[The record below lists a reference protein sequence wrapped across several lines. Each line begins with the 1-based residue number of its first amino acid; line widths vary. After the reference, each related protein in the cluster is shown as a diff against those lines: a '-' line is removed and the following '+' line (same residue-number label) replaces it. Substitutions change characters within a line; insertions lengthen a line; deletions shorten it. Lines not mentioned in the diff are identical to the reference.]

1 MSMNVSS
8 YSIKNPLVAILLF
21 VLLTIGGIFGF
32 KQMKV
37 QQFPDIDFPAVV
49 VTVTLP
55 GAAPAQLESDI
66 AKKIEN
72 KLTSIDGVKHIR
84 SSIQTGAATIV
95 TEFVLEKDIQE
106 AVDDVRSA
114 VGEVRGDLPAAA
126 NDPIITKVSTSGFP
140 IVTYSVS
147 ADNMSIED
155 LSWFVDDTITKR
167 LSDIPGV
174 GSVSRIGGLQ
184 REITVAADPIA
195 LSGLQFSIAQLSNQ
209 IAGIQQD
216 SSGGEAEVGKTTQT
230 IRVMGAVERAGELNT
245 LQIAV
250 PTGGTQALGRMATVT
265 DGAADQSSIAK
276 LDDQTVVA
284 FNIVRSRGASE
295 VEVMA
300 RVDAELA
307 KLQADV
313 STIEIEKVSDL
324 VTPISEDYKASLTML
339 IEGGILAVIVVFLF
353 LRNIRATIVAAV
365 ALPLSVIPT
374 FLGMYLFDFSLN
386 IISLLA
392 LSLVVGVL
400 VDDAI
405 VEVENI
411 MRHLRMGKTPYQ
423 AAMEAADE
431 IGLAVVATTFTLI
444 AVFLPT
450 AFMGGVVGQFFR
462 QFGWTAAIAIFASL
476 MVARLITPMMAAYML
491 RPEKQQVETQ
501 GATMTWY
508 LKVVTWTLHHR
519 SLTMGATLVLF
530 VASLALV
537 KLLPTAFIPDDD
549 FDQTRVSIEMT
560 PDVELADTERIAAL
574 ASARILQLPEVTNI
588 FTSVGEAQA
597 TMDSSTSGGGKNK
610 NIASLDIVLV
620 PRADREIKKQVEQK
634 ISAILAE
641 VPSARFS
648 VGLSSGGESGY
659 NFSLTSTNPQLLE
672 QTVQQIMSEVR
683 ALPIAGDVTSDRS
696 LPRQELT
703 VIPDR
708 LAMAD
713 FGVTTQDIATTLRIA
728 TVGDYEQRLSKL
740 NLDTRQIPIVV
751 RLPDIAKQNI
761 NQLEGLYVPSSR
773 PDGQGVRVGDVAALE
788 FGVGPAQITRLDRER
803 AISVTIQPG
812 SGELGELVTAVKSTP
827 TMQNLPPSMTII
839 EQGQAE
845 NMAELFNGFVIA
857 MSVGI
862 ICIFGVLI
870 LLFGKI
876 LQPFTILMALPLS
889 IGGAFV
895 GLVITNS
902 SLSMPSMIGFIML
915 MGIATKNSIL
925 LVDYAL
931 IAQRLGLPR
940 FEAIIDSC
948 RKRARPIIM
957 TTIAMG
963 AGMLPL
969 VFGWG
974 DADPTFRRPMAA
986 AVLGGLVTSTLLS
999 LVVIPVV
1006 YTLMDDVSGWFT
1018 KWLTPQGKD
1027 EPESTN
1033 DTINDT
1039 MTDEPL

>member
-1 MSMNVSS
+1 MSLNVSA
-8 YSIKNPLVAILLF
+8 YSIRNPLVAILLF
-21 VLLTIGGIFGF
+21 VLLTLGGIYGF
-32 KQMKV
+32 MQMKV
-37 QQFPDIDFPAVV
+37 QQFPDIDLPAVV

-55 GAAPAQLESDI
+55 GAAPSQLENDI
-66 AKKIEN
+66 AKKVEN
-72 KLTSIDGVKHIR
+72 KLTSIEGVKHIR
-84 SSIQTGAATIV
+84 TTLQTGVATIA

-140 IVTYSVS
+140 VVTYSVAS
-147 ADNMSIED
+147 ENMNVED

-174 GSVSRIGGLQ
+174 STVSRIGGLE
-184 REITVAADPIA
+184 REITVAADPIT
-195 LSGLQFSIAQLSNQ
+195 LSGLKLSITQLSNQ
-209 IAGIQQD
+209 ITGIQQD

-230 IRVMGAVERAGELNT
+230 IRVLGAVERASDLNN
-245 LQIAV
+245 LQVAV
-250 PTGGTQALGRMATVT
+250 PTGGTQALGRMAQIT
-265 DGAADQSSIAK
+265 DGAADPSSIAK
-276 LDDQTVVA
+276 LDGETVVA
-284 FNIVRSRGASE
+284 FNITRSRGASE
-295 VEVMA
+295 VEVMEL
-300 RVDAELA
+300 VDAELA
-307 KLQADV
+307 KLSAD
-313 STIEIEKVSDL
+313 IGNIDIEKVYDRA
-324 VTPISEDYKASLTML
+324 TPIAEDYQASLRML
-339 IEGGILAVIVVFLF
+339 IEGGLLAVVVVFLF
-353 LRNIRATIVAAV
+353 LRNIRATFVAAV

-374 FLGMYLFDFSLN
+374 FLGMYLFGFSLN

-392 LSLVVGVL
+392 LSLVIGVL

-411 MRHLRMGKTPYQ
+411 IRHLRMGKTPYE

-450 AFMGGVVGQFFR
+450 AFMGGIVGQFFR
-462 QFGWTAAIAIFASL
+462 QFGWTAALSIFASL
-476 MVARLITPMMAAYML
+476 MVARLITPMMAAYIL
-491 RPEKQQVETQ
+491 RPEKKHVEKQ
-501 GATMTWY
+501 SALMDWY
-508 LKVVTWTLHHR
+508 LKVVSWTLHHR
-519 SLTMGATLVLF
+519 WITMGATLILF

-537 KLLPTAFIPDDD
+537 KLLPTSFIPDNDI
-549 FDQTRVSIEMT
+549 DQTRVEIELT
-560 PDVELADTERIAAL
+560 PDVALEDTERVAAM
-574 ASARILQLPEVTNI
+574 ASERILAMPEVTNI

-597 TMDSSTSGGGKNK
+597 AMEASSGGKAE
-610 NIASLDIVLV
+610 NIAGLDIVLA
-620 PRADREIKKQVEQK
+620 PRAERGSKQEIERQ
-634 ISAILAE
+634 ISSMLAE
-641 VPSARFS
+641 VPGARFS
-648 VGLSSGGESGY
+648 VGLSSGGETGY
-659 NFSLTSTNPQLLE
+659 NFSLTSTDPRLLE
-672 QTVQQIMSEVR
+672 QTAQQMMAEIR
-683 ALPIAGDVTSDRS
+683 ALPSAGAVTSDRS

-703 VIPDR
+703 VTPNR

-713 FGVTTQDIATTLRIA
+713 KGVTTQDIATTLRVA

-751 RLPDIAKQNI
+751 RLPDIAKQNVS
-761 NQLEGLYVPSSR
+761 QLEGLYVPSAL
-773 PDGQGVRVGDVAALE
+773 PAGQGVRVGEVASLD
-788 FGVGPAQITRLDRER
+788 FGTGPAQISRLDRER
-803 AISVTIQPG
+803 AISITVQPAN
-812 SGELGELVTAVKSTP
+812 GELGDLVQAVKSI
-827 TMQNLPPSMTII
+827 PSMQQMPASITII
-839 EQGQAE
+839 DQGQAE
-845 NMAELFNGFVIA
+845 NMAELFSGFVIA
-857 MSVGI
+857 MSVGVV
-862 ICIFGVLI
+862 CILGVLI
-870 LLFGKI
+870 LLFGRI

-931 IAQRLGLPR
+931 IAQRRGLAR
-940 FEAIIDSC
+940 FDAIIDSC

-1006 YTLMDDVSGWFT
+1006 YTLMDDLSGWFG
-1018 KWLTPQGKD
+1018 KWLIPHGKD
-1027 EPESTN
+1027 KESTV
-1033 DTINDT
+1033 I
-1039 MTDEPL
+1039 EK

>member
-1 MSMNVSS
+1 MSLNVSA
-8 YSIKNPLVAILLF
+8 YSIRNPLVAILLF
-21 VLLTIGGIFGF
+21 VLLTLGGIYGF
-32 KQMKV
+32 MQMKV
-37 QQFPDIDFPAVV
+37 QQFPDIDLPAVV

-55 GAAPAQLESDI
+55 GAAPSQLENDI

-72 KLTSIDGVKHIR
+72 KLTSIEGVKHIR
-84 SSIQTGAATIV
+84 TTLQTGAATMV

-126 NDPIITKVSTSGFP
+126 NDPIITKVSTAGFP
-140 IVTYSVS
+140 VVTYSVAS
-147 ADNMSIED
+147 DNMNVED
-155 LSWFVDDTITKR
+155 LSWFVDDTVTKR

-174 GSVSRIGGLQ
+174 STVSRIGGLQ

-195 LSGLQFSIAQLSNQ
+195 LSGLKYPIAQLSEQ
-209 IAGIQQD
+209 ITGIQQD

-230 IRVMGAVERAGELNT
+230 IRVLGAVERASDLNN
-245 LQIAV
+245 LQVAV
-250 PTGGTQALGRMATVT
+250 PTGGTQALGRMAQIT
-265 DGAADQSSIAK
+265 DGAAAPSSIAK
-276 LDDQTVVA
+276 LDGQTVVA
-284 FNIVRSRGASE
+284 FNITRSRGASE
-295 VEVMA
+295 VEVMEL
-300 RVDAELA
+300 VDAELA
-307 KLQADV
+307 KLSADV
-313 STIEIEKVSDL
+313 GNIDIEKVYDRA
-324 VTPISEDYKASLTML
+324 TPIAEDYQASLRML
-339 IEGGILAVIVVFLF
+339 IEGGLLAVVVVFLF
-353 LRNIRATIVAAV
+353 LRNIRATFVAAV

-374 FLGMYLFDFSLN
+374 FLGMYLFGFSLN

-392 LSLVVGVL
+392 LSLVIGVL

-411 MRHLRMGKTPYQ
+411 IRHLRMGKTPYE

-450 AFMGGVVGQFFR
+450 AFMGGIVGQFFR
-462 QFGWTAAIAIFASL
+462 QFGWTAALSIFASL
-476 MVARLITPMMAAYML
+476 MVARLITPMMAAYIL
-491 RPEKQQVETQ
+491 RPEKKHVEKQ
-501 GATMTWY
+501 SALMDWY
-508 LKVVTWTLHHR
+508 LKVVSWTLHHR
-519 SLTMGATLVLF
+519 WITMGATLILF

-537 KLLPTAFIPDDD
+537 KLLPTSFIPDNDI
-549 FDQTRVSIEMT
+549 DQTRVEIELT
-560 PDVELADTERIAAL
+560 PDVALEDTERVAAM
-574 ASARILQLPEVTNI
+574 ASERILAMPEVSHI

-597 TMDSSTSGGGKNK
+597 AMEASSGGKAE
-610 NIASLDIVLV
+610 NIAGLDIVLA
-620 PRADREIKKQVEQK
+620 PRAERASKQEIERQ
-634 ISAILAE
+634 ISSMLSE
-641 VPSARFS
+641 VPGARFT
-648 VGLSSGGESGY
+648 VGLSSGGETGY
-659 NFSLTSTNPQLLE
+659 NFSLTSTDPQLLE
-672 QTVQQIMSEVR
+672 QTAQQIMTEIR
-683 ALPIAGDVTSDRS
+683 ALPSAGAVTSDRS

-703 VIPDR
+703 VTPDR

-713 FGVTTQDIATTLRIA
+713 KGVTTQDIATTLRVA
-728 TVGDYEQRLSKL
+728 TVGDYEQRLSKF

-751 RLPDIAKQNI
+751 RLPDVAKQNVS
-761 NQLEGLYVPSSR
+761 QLEGLYVPSAL
-773 PDGQGVRVGDVAALE
+773 PPGQGVRVGEVASLN
-788 FGVGPAQITRLDRER
+788 FGTGPAQISRLDRER
-803 AISVTIQPG
+803 AISITVQPAN
-812 SGELGELVTAVKSTP
+812 GELGDLVQAVKAI
-827 TMQNLPPSMTII
+827 PSMQQLPASITII
-839 EQGQAE
+839 DQGQAE
-845 NMAELFNGFVIA
+845 NMAELFSGFVIA
-857 MSVGI
+857 MSVGVV
-862 ICIFGVLI
+862 CILGVLI
-870 LLFGKI
+870 LLFGRI

-931 IAQRLGLPR
+931 IAQRRGLAR
-940 FEAIIDSC
+940 FDAIIDSC

-986 AVLGGLVTSTLLS
+986 AVLGGLATSTLLS

-1006 YTLMDDVSGWFT
+1006 YTLMDDLSGWFG
-1018 KWLTPQGKD
+1018 KWLIPHGK
-1027 EPESTN
+1027 EKESVV
-1033 DTINDT
+1033 I
-1039 MTDEPL
+1039 EK

>member
-1 MSMNVSS
+1 MSLNVSA
-8 YSIKNPLVAILLF
+8 YSIRNPLVAILLF
-21 VLLTIGGIFGF
+21 VLLTLGGIYGF
-32 KQMKV
+32 MQMKV
-37 QQFPDIDFPAVV
+37 QQFPDIDLPAVV

-55 GAAPAQLESDI
+55 GAAPSQLENDI

-72 KLTSIDGVKHIR
+72 KLTSIEGVKHIR
-84 SSIQTGAATIV
+84 TSLQTGVATIA

-140 IVTYSVS
+140 VVTYSVAS
-147 ADNMSIED
+147 ENMNVED
-155 LSWFVDDTITKR
+155 LSWFVDDTVTKR

-174 GSVSRIGGLQ
+174 STVSRIGGLQ

-195 LSGLQFSIAQLSNQ
+195 LSGLKYPIAQLSNQ
-209 IAGIQQD
+209 ITGIQQD

-230 IRVMGAVERAGELNT
+230 IRVLGAVERASDLNN
-245 LQIAV
+245 LQVAV
-250 PTGGTQALGRMATVT
+250 PTGGTQALGRMAQIT
-265 DGAADQSSIAK
+265 DGAADPSSIAK
-276 LDDQTVVA
+276 LDGETVVA
-284 FNIVRSRGASE
+284 FNITRSRGASE
-295 VEVMA
+295 VEVMEL
-300 RVDAELA
+300 VDAELA
-307 KLQADV
+307 KLSADV
-313 STIEIEKVSDL
+313 GNIDIEKVYDRA
-324 VTPISEDYKASLTML
+324 TPIAEDYQASLRML
-339 IEGGILAVIVVFLF
+339 IEGGLLAVVVVFLF
-353 LRNIRATIVAAV
+353 LRNIRATFVAAV

-374 FLGMYLFDFSLN
+374 FLGMYLFGFSLN

-392 LSLVVGVL
+392 LSLVIGVL

-411 MRHLRMGKTPYQ
+411 IRHLRMGKTPYE

-450 AFMGGVVGQFFR
+450 AFMGGIVGQFFR
-462 QFGWTAAIAIFASL
+462 QFGWTAALSIFASL
-476 MVARLITPMMAAYML
+476 MVARLITPMMAAYIL
-491 RPEKQQVETQ
+491 RPEKKHIEKQS
-501 GATMTWY
+501 ALMDWY
-508 LKVVTWTLHHR
+508 LKVVSWTLHHR
-519 SLTMGATLVLF
+519 WITMGATLILF

-537 KLLPTAFIPDDD
+537 KLLPTSFIPDNDI
-549 FDQTRVSIEMT
+549 DQTRVEIELT
-560 PDVELADTERIAAL
+560 PDVALEDTERVAAL
-574 ASARILQLPEVTNI
+574 ASERILAMPEVTHI

-597 TMDSSTSGGGKNK
+597 AMEAGSGGKAE
-610 NIASLDIVLV
+610 NIAGLDVVLA
-620 PRADREIKKQVEQK
+620 PRVERASKQEIERQ
-634 ISAILAE
+634 ISSMLSE
-641 VPSARFS
+641 VPGARFT
-648 VGLSSGGESGY
+648 VGLSSGGETGY
-659 NFSLTSTNPQLLE
+659 NFSLTSTDPRLLE
-672 QTVQQIMSEVR
+672 QTAQQMMSEIR
-683 ALPIAGDVTSDRS
+683 ALPSAGAVTSDRS

-703 VIPDR
+703 VTPNR

-713 FGVTTQDIATTLRIA
+713 KGVTTQDIATTLRVA

-740 NLDTRQIPIVV
+740 NLDTRQVPIVV
-751 RLPDIAKQNI
+751 RLPDIAKQNVS
-761 NQLEGLYVPSSR
+761 QLEGLYVPSAL
-773 PDGQGVRVGDVAALE
+773 PAGQGVRVGEVASLD
-788 FGVGPAQITRLDRER
+788 FGTGPAQISRLDRER
-803 AISVTIQPG
+803 AISITVQPAN
-812 SGELGELVTAVKSTP
+812 GELGDLVQAVKSI
-827 TMQNLPPSMTII
+827 PSMQQLPASITII
-839 EQGQAE
+839 DQGQAE
-845 NMAELFNGFVIA
+845 NMAELFSGFVIA
-857 MSVGI
+857 MSVGVV
-862 ICIFGVLI
+862 CILGVLI
-870 LLFGKI
+870 LLFGRI

-931 IAQRLGLPR
+931 IAQRRGLAR
-940 FEAIIDSC
+940 FDAIIDSC

-1006 YTLMDDVSGWFT
+1006 YTLMDDLSGWFG
-1018 KWLTPQGKD
+1018 KWLIPHGKD
-1027 EPESTN
+1027 KESVV
-1033 DTINDT
+1033 I
-1039 MTDEPL
+1039 EK

>member
-1 MSMNVSS
+1 MSLNVSA
-8 YSIKNPLVAILLF
+8 YSIRNPLVAILLF
-21 VLLTIGGIFGF
+21 VLLTLGGIYGF
-32 KQMKV
+32 MQMKV
-37 QQFPDIDFPAVV
+37 QQFPDIDLPAVV

-55 GAAPAQLESDI
+55 GAAPSQLENDI

-72 KLTSIDGVKHIR
+72 KLTSIEGVKHIR
-84 SSIQTGAATIV
+84 TTLQTGAATMV

-126 NDPIITKVSTSGFP
+126 NDPIITKVSTAGFP
-140 IVTYSVS
+140 VVTYSVAS
-147 ADNMSIED
+147 DNMNVED
-155 LSWFVDDTITKR
+155 LSWFVDDTVTKR

-174 GSVSRIGGLQ
+174 STVSRIGGLQ

-195 LSGLQFSIAQLSNQ
+195 LSGLKYPIAQLSEQ
-209 IAGIQQD
+209 ITGIQQD

-230 IRVMGAVERAGELNT
+230 IRVLGAVERASDLNN
-245 LQIAV
+245 LQVAV
-250 PTGGTQALGRMATVT
+250 PTGGTQALGRMAQIT
-265 DGAADQSSIAK
+265 DGAADPSSIAK
-276 LDDQTVVA
+276 LDGQTVVA
-284 FNIVRSRGASE
+284 FNITRSRGASE
-295 VEVMA
+295 VEVMEL
-300 RVDAELA
+300 VDAELA
-307 KLQADV
+307 KLSADV
-313 STIEIEKVSDL
+313 GNIDIEKVYDRA
-324 VTPISEDYKASLTML
+324 TPIAEDYQASLRML
-339 IEGGILAVIVVFLF
+339 IEGGLLAVVVVFLF
-353 LRNIRATIVAAV
+353 LRNIRATFVAAV

-374 FLGMYLFDFSLN
+374 FLGMYLFGFSLN

-392 LSLVVGVL
+392 LSLVIGVL

-411 MRHLRMGKTPYQ
+411 IRHLRMGKTPYE

-450 AFMGGVVGQFFR
+450 AFMGGIVGQFFR
-462 QFGWTAAIAIFASL
+462 QFGWTAALSIFASL
-476 MVARLITPMMAAYML
+476 MVARLITPMMAAYIL
-491 RPEKQQVETQ
+491 KPEKKHVEKQ
-501 GATMTWY
+501 SALMDWY
-508 LKVVTWTLHHR
+508 LKVVSWTLDHR
-519 SLTMGATLVLF
+519 WITMGATLVLF

-537 KLLPTAFIPDDD
+537 KLLPTSFIPDNDI
-549 FDQTRVSIEMT
+549 DQTRVAIELT
-560 PDVELADTERIAAL
+560 PDVALEDTERVAAL
-574 ASARILQLPEVTNI
+574 ASERILAMPEVTNI

-597 TMDSSTSGGGKNK
+597 TMDSNSSGGKAE
-610 NIASLDIVLV
+610 NIAGLDIVLA
-620 PRADREIKKQVEQK
+620 PRAERASKQEIERKM
-634 ISAILAE
+634 STILAE
-641 VPSARFS
+641 VPGARFT
-648 VGLSSGGESGY
+648 VGLSSGGETGY
-659 NFSLTSTNPQLLE
+659 NFSLTSTDPQLLE
-672 QTVQQIMSEVR
+672 QTVQQMMSEIR
-683 ALPIAGDVTSDRS
+683 ELPSAGAVTSDRS

-703 VIPDR
+703 VTPNR

-713 FGVTTQDIATTLRIA
+713 KGVTTQDIATTLRVA

-751 RLPDIAKQNI
+751 RLPDIAKQNVS
-761 NQLEGLYVPSSR
+761 QLEGLYVPSAL
-773 PDGQGVRVGDVAALE
+773 PAGQGVRVGEVATLD
-788 FGVGPAQITRLDRER
+788 FGTGPAQISRLDRER
-803 AISVTIQPG
+803 AISITVQPAN
-812 SGELGELVTAVKSTP
+812 GELGDLVQAVKSI
-827 TMQNLPPSMTII
+827 PSMQQLPASITII
-839 EQGQAE
+839 DQGQAE
-845 NMAELFNGFVIA
+845 NMAELFSGFVIA
-857 MSVGI
+857 MSVGVV
-862 ICIFGVLI
+862 CILGVLI
-870 LLFGKI
+870 LLFGRI

-895 GLVITNS
+895 GLVITSS

-931 IAQRLGLPR
+931 IAQRRGLTR
-940 FEAIIDSC
+940 FEAIIDAC

-1006 YTLMDDVSGWFT
+1006 YTLMDDLSGWFS
-1018 KWLTPQGKD
+1018 KWLKPQGKGH
-1027 EPESTN
+1027 T
-1033 DTINDT
+1033 T
-1039 MTDEPL
+1039 TDQ

>member
-1 MSMNVSS
+1 MNMNVST

-21 VLLTIGGIFGF
+21 VLLTFGGLFGF
-32 KQMKV
+32 QQMKV
-37 QQFPDIDFPAVV
+37 QQFPDIDLPAVV

-55 GAAPAQLESDI
+55 GAAPAQLENDV

-72 KLTSIDGVKHIR
+72 RLTSIEGIKHIR
-84 SSIQTGAATIV
+84 TTLQTGAATIA

-106 AVDDVRSA
+106 AMDDVRSA

-126 NDPIITKVSTSGFP
+126 NDPIITKVSTAGFP
-140 IVTYSVS
+140 VVTYSVTGN
-147 ADNMSIED
+147 NMSVED

-167 LSDIPGV
+167 LSDIQGV
-174 GSVSRIGGLQ
+174 SAISRIGGLE
-184 REITVAADPIA
+184 REITVAADPIM
-195 LSGLQFSIAQLSNQ
+195 LSGLQLSIPQLSQQ

-216 SSGGEAEVGKTTQT
+216 SAGGEAEVGTTTQT
-230 IRVMGAVERAGELNT
+230 IRVLGAVERARELNE

-250 PTGGTQALGRMATVT
+250 PTGGTQALGRMAEVM
-265 DGAADQSSIAK
+265 DGAADPSSVAK
-276 LDDQTVVA
+276 LDGETVVA
-284 FNIVRSRGASE
+284 FNITRSRGASE
-295 VEVMA
+295 VEVTK
-300 RVDAELA
+300 RVDAALA
-307 KLQADV
+307 QLSAEM
-313 STIEIEKVSDL
+313 TNIEVEKVYDRA
-324 VTPISEDYKASLTML
+324 TPVEEDYKSSLRML
-339 IEGGILAVIVVFLF
+339 IEGGILAVVVVFLF

-392 LSLVVGVL
+392 LSLVIGVL

-411 MRHLRMGKTPYQ
+411 IRHLRMGKTPYE

-431 IGLAVVATTFTLI
+431 IGLAVIATTFTLI

-462 QFGWTAAIAIFASL
+462 QFGWTAAMAIFASL
-476 MVARLITPMMAAYML
+476 LVARLITPMMAAYIL
-491 RPEKQQVETQ
+491 RPEKHRVEKQ
-501 GATMTWY
+501 SALMTWY
-508 LKVVTWTLHHR
+508 LKIVSWTLHHR
-519 SLTMGATLVLF
+519 WLTMGATLLLF
-530 VASLALV
+530 VGSLALV
-537 KLLPTAFIPDDD
+537 QLLPTSFIPDNDI
-549 FDQTRVSIEMT
+549 DQTRVGIELT
-560 PDVELADTERIAAL
+560 PDVELEDTEQVTAL
-574 ASARILQLPEVTNI
+574 ARERILALPEVAHV
-588 FTSVGEAQA
+588 FSSVGQAQEA
-597 TMDSSTSGGGKNK
+597 MGPNSSSGSGGAK
-610 NIASLDIVLV
+610 NIASLDIVLT
-620 PRADREIKKQVEQK
+620 PRAKRIPKKEIEQH
-634 ISAILAE
+634 ISAILTE
-641 VPSARFS
+641 VPSARFT
-648 VGLSSGGESGY
+648 VGLSSGGETGY
-659 NFSLTSTNPQLLE
+659 SFSLTSTNPQVLE
-672 QTVQQIMSEVR
+672 QTAQQIMTDIR
-683 ALPIAGDVTSDRS
+683 ALPIAGAVTSDRS
-696 LPRQELT
+696 LPQQELT
-703 VIPDR
+703 VTPNR

-713 FGVTTQDIATTLRIA
+713 KGVTTQDIATTLRIA

-751 RLPDIAKQNI
+751 RLPDVAKQNV
-761 NQLEGLYVPSSR
+761 NQLEGLYVPSTN
-773 PDGQGVRVGDVAALE
+773 PTGQGVRVGEVADLN
-788 FGVGPAQITRLDRER
+788 FGTGPAKISRLDRER
-803 AISVTIQPG
+803 SITITVQPG
-812 SGELGELVTAVKSTP
+812 TGELGELVDAVKNTP
-827 TMQNLPPSMTII
+827 TMQQLPASITMIA
-839 EQGQAE
+839 QGQAE
-845 NMAELFNGFVIA
+845 NMAELFSGFVIA

-862 ICIFGVLI
+862 ICILGVLI
-870 LLFGKI
+870 LLFGKL

-895 GLVITNS
+895 GLVITGS

-925 LVDYAL
+925 LVDYAI
-931 IAQRLGLPR
+931 IAQNRGLTR
-940 FEAIIDSC
+940 FEAIIDAC

-1006 YTLMDDVSGWFT
+1006 YTLMDDLSGWFA
-1018 KWLTPQGKD
+1018 KWLIPHGKD
-1027 EPESTN
+1027 NNPVVEKS
-1033 DTINDT
+1033 
-1039 MTDEPL
+1039 

>member
-1 MSMNVSS
+1 MSLNVSA

-21 VLLTIGGIFGF
+21 VLLTLGGIYGF
-32 KQMKV
+32 MKMKV
-37 QQFPDIDFPAVV
+37 QQFPDIDLPAVV

-55 GAAPAQLESDI
+55 GAAPAQLENDI
-66 AKKIEN
+66 AKKVEN
-72 KLTSIDGVKHIR
+72 KLTSIEGVKHIR
-84 SSIQTGAATIV
+84 TTLQTGAATMV

-126 NDPIITKVSTSGFP
+126 NDPIITKVSTAGFP
-140 IVTYSVS
+140 VVTYSVAS
-147 ADNMSIED
+147 ENMNVED
-155 LSWFVDDTITKR
+155 LSWFVDDTVTKR

-174 GSVSRIGGLQ
+174 STVSRIGGLQ

-195 LSGLQFSIAQLSNQ
+195 LSGLTFPITQLSQQ

-230 IRVMGAVERAGELNT
+230 IRVLGAVERASELND
-245 LQIAV
+245 LQVAV
-250 PTGGTQALGRMATVT
+250 PTGGTQALGRMAQIT
-265 DGAADQSSIAK
+265 DGAADPSSIAK
-276 LDDQTVVA
+276 LNGQTVVA
-284 FNIVRSRGASE
+284 FNITRSRGASE
-295 VEVMA
+295 VEVMEL
-300 RVDAELA
+300 VDAELA
-307 KLQADV
+307 KLTADV
-313 STIEIEKVSDL
+313 GNISIEKVYDRA
-324 VTPISEDYKASLTML
+324 TPIAEDYQASLRML
-339 IEGGILAVIVVFLF
+339 IEGGLLAVVVVFLF

-374 FLGMYLFDFSLN
+374 FLGMYLFGFSLN

-392 LSLVVGVL
+392 LSLVIGVL

-411 MRHLRMGKTPYQ
+411 IRHLRMGKTPYE

-450 AFMGGVVGQFFR
+450 AFMGGIVGQFFR
-462 QFGWTAAIAIFASL
+462 QFGWTAALSIFASL
-476 MVARLITPMMAAYML
+476 MVARLITPMMAAYIL
-491 RPEKQQVETQ
+491 RPEKKHVEKQ
-501 GATMTWY
+501 SALMDWY
-508 LKVVTWTLHHR
+508 LKIVAWTLHHR
-519 SLTMGATLVLF
+519 WLTMGATLILF
-530 VASLALV
+530 VASLTLV
-537 KLLPTAFIPDDD
+537 KLLPTSFIPDNDI
-549 FDQTRVSIEMT
+549 DQTRVAIELT
-560 PDVELADTERIAAL
+560 PDVALEDTERVAAL
-574 ASARILQLPEVTNI
+574 ASARILAMPEVTNI

-597 TMDSSTSGGGKNK
+597 TMDSNSSGGKAE
-610 NIASLDIVLV
+610 NIAGLDIVLA
-620 PRADREIKKQVEQK
+620 PRAERGTKQEIERK
-634 ISAILAE
+634 ISRLLAE
-641 VPSARFS
+641 VPGARFT

-659 NFSLTSTNPQLLE
+659 NFSMTSTNPQLLE
-672 QTVQQIMSEVR
+672 QTAQQIMSEIR
-683 ALPIAGDVTSDRS
+683 SLPSAGSVTSDRS

-703 VIPDR
+703 VTPDR

-713 FGVTTQDIATTLRIA
+713 KGVTTQDIATTLRVA

-740 NLDTRQIPIVV
+740 NLDTRQIPIVI
-751 RLPDIAKQNI
+751 RLPDVAKQNVS
-761 NQLEGLYVPSSR
+761 QLEGLYVPSSL
-773 PDGQGVRVGDVAALE
+773 PAGQGVRVGEVASLD
-788 FGVGPAQITRLDRER
+788 FGTGPAQISRLDRER
-803 AISVTIQPG
+803 AISITVQPAN
-812 SGELGELVTAVKSTP
+812 GELGDLVQAVKAVP
-827 TMQNLPPSMTII
+827 AMQKLPPSITII
-839 EQGQAE
+839 DQGQAE
-845 NMAELFNGFVIA
+845 NMADLFSGFVIA
-857 MSVGI
+857 MSVGVV
-862 ICIFGVLI
+862 CILGVLI
-870 LLFGKI
+870 LLFGRI

-931 IAQRLGLPR
+931 IAQRRGLAR
-940 FEAIIDSC
+940 FEAIIDAC

-1006 YTLMDDVSGWFT
+1006 YTLMDDVSGWFA
-1018 KWLTPQGKD
+1018 KWLTPHGK
-1027 EPESTN
+1027 PETV
-1033 DTINDT
+1033 T
-1039 MTDEPL
+1039 EEK

>member
-1 MSMNVSS
+1 MSLNVSA

-21 VLLTIGGIFGF
+21 VLLTLGGIYGF
-32 KQMKV
+32 MQMKV
-37 QQFPDIDFPAVV
+37 QQFPDIDLPAVV

-55 GAAPAQLESDI
+55 GAAPSQLENDI
-66 AKKIEN
+66 AKKVEN
-72 KLTSIDGVKHIR
+72 KLTSIEGVKHIR
-84 SSIQTGAATIV
+84 TTLQTGAATMV
-95 TEFVLEKDIQE
+95 AEFVLEKDIQE

-126 NDPIITKVSTSGFP
+126 NDPIVTKVSTSGFP
-140 IVTYSVS
+140 VVTYSV
-147 ADNMSIED
+147 AAENMNVED
-155 LSWFVDDTITKR
+155 LSWFVDDTVTKR

-174 GSVSRIGGLQ
+174 STVSRIGGLQ
-184 REITVAADPIA
+184 REITVAADPIT
-195 LSGLQFSIAQLSNQ
+195 LSGLKLSITQLSNQ
-209 IAGIQQD
+209 ITGIQQD

-230 IRVMGAVERAGELNT
+230 IRVLGAVERASDLNN
-245 LQIAV
+245 LQVAV
-250 PTGGTQALGRMATVT
+250 PTGGTQALGRMAQIT
-265 DGAADQSSIAK
+265 DGAADPSSIAK
-276 LDDQTVVA
+276 LDGQTVVA
-284 FNIVRSRGASE
+284 FNITRSRGASE
-295 VEVMA
+295 VEVMEL
-300 RVDAELA
+300 VDAELA
-307 KLQADV
+307 KLSADV
-313 STIEIEKVSDL
+313 GNISIEKVYDRA
-324 VTPISEDYKASLTML
+324 TPIAEDYQASLRML

-353 LRNIRATIVAAV
+353 LRNIRATFVAAV

-374 FLGMYLFDFSLN
+374 FLGMYLFGFSLN

-392 LSLVVGVL
+392 LSLVIGVL

-411 MRHLRMGKTPYQ
+411 IRHLRMGKTPYE

-450 AFMGGVVGQFFR
+450 AFMGGIVGQFFR
-462 QFGWTAAIAIFASL
+462 QFGWTAALSIFASL
-476 MVARLITPMMAAYML
+476 MVARLITPMMAAYIL
-491 RPEKQQVETQ
+491 KPEKKHVEKQ
-501 GATMTWY
+501 SALMDWY
-508 LKVVTWTLHHR
+508 LKVVSWTLDHR
-519 SLTMGATLVLF
+519 WITMGATLVLF

-537 KLLPTAFIPDDD
+537 KLLPTSFIPDNDI
-549 FDQTRVSIEMT
+549 DQTRVAIELT
-560 PDVELADTERIAAL
+560 PDVALADTERVAAL
-574 ASARILQLPEVTNI
+574 ASERILAMPEVTNI

-597 TMDSSTSGGGKNK
+597 TMDSNSSGGKAE
-610 NIASLDIVLV
+610 NIAGLDIVLA
-620 PRADREIKKQVEQK
+620 PRAERGSKQEIERKM
-634 ISAILAE
+634 STILAE
-641 VPSARFS
+641 VPGARFT
-648 VGLSSGGESGY
+648 VGLSSGGETGY
-659 NFSLTSTNPQLLE
+659 NFSLTSTDPQLLE
-672 QTVQQIMSEVR
+672 QTVQQMMSEIR
-683 ALPIAGDVTSDRS
+683 ELPSAGAVTSDRS

-703 VIPDR
+703 VTPNR

-713 FGVTTQDIATTLRIA
+713 KGVTTQDIATTLRVA

-751 RLPDIAKQNI
+751 RLPDIAKQNVS
-761 NQLEGLYVPSSR
+761 QLEGLYVPSAL
-773 PDGQGVRVGDVAALE
+773 PAGQGVRVGEVATLD
-788 FGVGPAQITRLDRER
+788 FGTGPAQISRLDRER
-803 AISVTIQPG
+803 AISITVQPAN
-812 SGELGELVTAVKSTP
+812 GELGDLVQAVKSI
-827 TMQNLPPSMTII
+827 PSMQQLPASITII
-839 EQGQAE
+839 DQGQAE
-845 NMAELFNGFVIA
+845 NMAELFSGFVIA
-857 MSVGI
+857 MSVGVV
-862 ICIFGVLI
+862 CILGVLI
-870 LLFGKI
+870 LLFGRI

-931 IAQRLGLPR
+931 IAQRRGLAR
-940 FEAIIDSC
+940 FEAIIDAC

-1006 YTLMDDVSGWFT
+1006 YTLMDDLSEWFA
-1018 KWLTPQGKD
+1018 KWLAPNGKPNIVT
-1027 EPESTN
+1027 EEK
-1033 DTINDT
+1033 
-1039 MTDEPL
+1039 

>member
-1 MSMNVSS
+1 MSLNVSA

-21 VLLTIGGIFGF
+21 VLLTLGGIYGF
-32 KQMKV
+32 MKMKV
-37 QQFPDIDFPAVV
+37 QQFPDIDLPAVV

-55 GAAPAQLESDI
+55 GAAPSQLENDI

-72 KLTSIDGVKHIR
+72 KLTSIEGVSHIR
-84 SSIQTGAATIV
+84 TTLQTGAATMA
-95 TEFVLEKDIQE
+95 TEFTLEKDIQE

-126 NDPIITKVSTSGFP
+126 NDPIITKVSTAGFP
-140 IVTYSVS
+140 VVTYSV
-147 ADNMSIED
+147 AAQNMSVED
-155 LSWFVDDTITKR
+155 LSWFVDDTVTKR

-174 GSVSRIGGLQ
+174 STVSRVGGLQ

-195 LSGLQFSIAQLSNQ
+195 LSGLKLSISQLSQQ

-216 SSGGEAEVGKTTQT
+216 SSGGEAEVGNTTQT
-230 IRVMGAVERAGELNT
+230 IRVLGAVERANELNNV
-245 LQIAV
+245 QVAV
-250 PTGGTQALGRMATVT
+250 PTGGTQALGRMAQIT
-265 DGAADQSSIAK
+265 DGAADPSSIAK
-276 LDDQTVVA
+276 LDGETVVA
-284 FNIVRSRGASE
+284 FNITRSRGASE
-295 VEVMA
+295 VDVMKL
-300 RVDAELA
+300 VDEELA
-307 KLQADV
+307 KLTADV
-313 STIEIEKVSDL
+313 GNINIEKVYDRA
-324 VTPISEDYKASLTML
+324 TPVAEDYESSLRML
-339 IEGGILAVIVVFLF
+339 IEGGILAVVVVFLF

-374 FLGMYLFDFSLN
+374 FLGMYLFGFSLN

-392 LSLVVGVL
+392 LSLVIGVL

-411 MRHLRMGKTPYQ
+411 IRHLRMGKTPYE

-450 AFMGGVVGQFFR
+450 AFMGGIVGQFFR
-462 QFGWTAAIAIFASL
+462 QFGWTAALSIFASL
-476 MVARLITPMMAAYML
+476 MVARLITPMMAAYIL
-491 RPEKQQVETQ
+491 RPEKKHVEKQ
-501 GATMTWY
+501 SAIMTYY
-508 LKVVTWTLHHR
+508 LKIVSWTLHHR
-519 SLTMGATLVLF
+519 WLTMAATLVLF
-530 VASLALV
+530 VASLGLV
-537 KLLPTAFIPDDD
+537 KLLPTSFIPDNDI
-549 FDQTRVSIEMT
+549 DQTRVAIELT
-560 PDVELADTERIAAL
+560 PDVSLADTERVAAL
-574 ASARILQLPEVTNI
+574 ASTRILAMPEVTNI

-597 TMDSSTSGGGKNK
+597 SMGASDGGGGKAE
-610 NIASLDIVLV
+610 NIAGLDIVLA
-620 PRADREIKKQVEQK
+620 PRAERGTKKEIERK
-634 ISAILAE
+634 ISELMTD
-641 VPSARFS
+641 VPGARFT

-672 QTVQQIMSEVR
+672 QTAQQIMTEIR
-683 ALPIAGDVTSDRS
+683 GLPSAGAVTSDRS

-703 VIPDR
+703 VTPNR

-713 FGVTTQDIATTLRIA
+713 KGVTTQDIATTLRVA

-751 RLPDIAKQNI
+751 RLPDVAKQNVS
-761 NQLEGLYVPSSR
+761 QLEGLYVPSTL
-773 PDGQGVRVGDVAALE
+773 PAGQGVRVGEVADLD
-788 FGVGPAQITRLDRER
+788 FGTGPAQISRLDRER
-803 AISVTIQPG
+803 AISITVQPA
-812 SGELGELVTAVKSTP
+812 SGELGDLVQAVKSVP
-827 TMQNLPPSMTII
+827 TMQQLPSAITII
-839 EQGQAE
+839 DQGQAE
-845 NMAELFNGFVIA
+845 NMADLFSGFIIA
-857 MSVGI
+857 MSVGVV
-862 ICIFGVLI
+862 CILGVLI
-870 LLFGKI
+870 LLFGRL

-931 IAQRLGLPR
+931 IAQRQGLAR
-940 FEAIIDSC
+940 FEAIVDAC

-1006 YTLMDDVSGWFT
+1006 YTLMDDLSGWFA
-1018 KWLTPQGKD
+1018 KWLVPSGKD
-1027 EPESTN
+1027 QAT
-1033 DTINDT
+1033 
-1039 MTDEPL
+1039 TDSKV

>member
-1 MSMNVSS
+1 MSLNVSA
-8 YSIKNPLVAILLF
+8 YSIRNPLVAILLF
-21 VLLTIGGIFGF
+21 VLLTLGGIYGF
-32 KQMKV
+32 MQMKV
-37 QQFPDIDFPAVV
+37 QQFPDIDLPAVV

-55 GAAPAQLESDI
+55 GAAPSQLENDI

-72 KLTSIDGVKHIR
+72 KLTSIEGVKHIR
-84 SSIQTGAATIV
+84 TTLQTGAATMV

-126 NDPIITKVSTSGFP
+126 NDPIITKVSTAGFP
-140 IVTYSVS
+140 VVTYSVAS
-147 ADNMSIED
+147 DNMNVED
-155 LSWFVDDTITKR
+155 LSWFVDDTVTKR

-174 GSVSRIGGLQ
+174 STVSRIGGLQ

-195 LSGLQFSIAQLSNQ
+195 LSGLKYPIAQLSEQ
-209 IAGIQQD
+209 ITGIQQD

-230 IRVMGAVERAGELNT
+230 IRVLGAVERASDLNN
-245 LQIAV
+245 LQVAV
-250 PTGGTQALGRMATVT
+250 PTGGTQALGRMAQIT
-265 DGAADQSSIAK
+265 DGAADPSSIAK
-276 LDDQTVVA
+276 LDGQTVVA
-284 FNIVRSRGASE
+284 FNITRSRGASE
-295 VEVMA
+295 VEVMEL
-300 RVDAELA
+300 VDAELA
-307 KLQADV
+307 KLSADV
-313 STIEIEKVSDL
+313 GNIDIEKVYDRA
-324 VTPISEDYKASLTML
+324 TPIAEDYQASLRML
-339 IEGGILAVIVVFLF
+339 IEGGLLAVVVVFLF
-353 LRNIRATIVAAV
+353 LRNIRATFVAAV

-374 FLGMYLFDFSLN
+374 FLGMYLFGFSLN

-392 LSLVVGVL
+392 LSLVIGVL

-411 MRHLRMGKTPYQ
+411 IRHLRMGKTPYES
-423 AAMEAADE
+423 AMEAADE

-450 AFMGGVVGQFFR
+450 AFMGGIVGQFFR
-462 QFGWTAAIAIFASL
+462 QFGWTAALSIFASL
-476 MVARLITPMMAAYML
+476 MVARLITPMMAAYIL
-491 RPEKQQVETQ
+491 RPEKKHVEKQ
-501 GATMTWY
+501 SALMDWY
-508 LKVVTWTLHHR
+508 LKVVSWTLHHR
-519 SLTMGATLVLF
+519 WLTMGATLILF

-537 KLLPTAFIPDDD
+537 KLLPTSFIPDNDI
-549 FDQTRVSIEMT
+549 DQTRVEIELT
-560 PDVELADTERIAAL
+560 PDVALEDTERVAAM
-574 ASARILQLPEVTNI
+574 ASERILAMPDVTHI

-597 TMDSSTSGGGKNK
+597 AMEASSGGKAE
-610 NIASLDIVLV
+610 NIAGLDIVLA
-620 PRADREIKKQVEQK
+620 PRAERASKQEIERQ
-634 ISAILAE
+634 ISSMLSE
-641 VPSARFS
+641 VPGARFT
-648 VGLSSGGESGY
+648 VGLSSGGETGY
-659 NFSLTSTNPQLLE
+659 NFSLTSTDPRLLE
-672 QTVQQIMSEVR
+672 QTAQQIMAEIR
-683 ALPIAGDVTSDRS
+683 ALPSAGAVTSDRS

-703 VIPDR
+703 VTPDR

-713 FGVTTQDIATTLRIA
+713 KGVTTQDIATTLRVA

-751 RLPDIAKQNI
+751 RLPDVAKQNVS
-761 NQLEGLYVPSSR
+761 QLEGLYVPSAL
-773 PDGQGVRVGDVAALE
+773 PPGQGVRVGEVASLN
-788 FGVGPAQITRLDRER
+788 FGTGPAQISRLDRER
-803 AISVTIQPG
+803 AISITVQPAN
-812 SGELGELVTAVKSTP
+812 GELGDLVQAVKAI
-827 TMQNLPPSMTII
+827 PSMQQLPASITII
-839 EQGQAE
+839 DQGQAE
-845 NMAELFNGFVIA
+845 NMAELFSGFVIA
-857 MSVGI
+857 MSVGVV
-862 ICIFGVLI
+862 CILGVLI
-870 LLFGKI
+870 LLFGRI

-895 GLVITNS
+895 GLVITKS

-931 IAQRLGLPR
+931 IAQRRGLAR
-940 FEAIIDSC
+940 FDAIIDSC

-1006 YTLMDDVSGWFT
+1006 YTLMDDLSGWFG
-1018 KWLTPQGKD
+1018 KWLIPHGK
-1027 EPESTN
+1027 EKESVV
-1033 DTINDT
+1033 I
-1039 MTDEPL
+1039 EK

>member
-1 MSMNVSS
+1 MSMNVSA
-8 YSIKNPLVAILLF
+8 YSIRNPLVAILLF
-21 VLLTIGGIFGF
+21 VLLTMGGVFGF
-32 KQMKV
+32 WQMKV
-37 QQFPDIDFPAVV
+37 QQFPDIDLPAVV

-55 GAAPAQLESDI
+55 GAAPAQLENDI

-72 KLTSIDGVKHIR
+72 KITSINGIKHIR
-84 SSIQTGAATIV
+84 TTLQTGVATIA
-95 TEFVLEKDIQE
+95 TEFLLDKDIQE

-126 NDPIITKVSTSGFP
+126 NDPIITKVSIAGFP
-140 IVTYSVS
+140 VVTYSVS
-147 ADNMSIED
+147 AANMSIED

-167 LSDIPGV
+167 LSDIQGV
-174 GSVSRIGGLQ
+174 GSVSRIGGLE

-195 LSGLQFSIAQLSNQ
+195 LSGLQFSIAQLSQ
-209 IAGIQQD
+209 QVAGIQQD
-216 SSGGEAEVGKTTQT
+216 SSGGEAKVGKTTQT
-230 IRVMGAVERAGELNT
+230 IRVLGAVERARELND

-250 PTGGTQALGRMATVT
+250 PTGGTQALGRMAQIT
-265 DGAADQSSIAK
+265 DGAADPDSVAK
-276 LDDQTVVA
+276 LDGQTVVA
-284 FNIVRSRGASE
+284 FNITRSRGASE
-295 VEVMA
+295 VDVTK

-307 KLQADV
+307 KMSKDITNV
-313 STIEIEKVSDL
+313 KVEKVYDRA
-324 VTPISEDYKASLTML
+324 TPVAEDYEASLRML

-353 LRNIRATIVAAV
+353 LRNIRATIVTAV
-365 ALPLSVIPT
+365 ALPLSIIPT
-374 FLGMYLFDFSLN
+374 FLGMYLFGFSLN

-392 LSLVVGVL
+392 LSLVIGVL

-450 AFMGGVVGQFFR
+450 AFMGGIVGQFFR
-462 QFGWTAAIAIFASL
+462 QFGWTAALAIFASL
-476 MVARLITPMMAAYML
+476 MVARLITPMMAAYIL
-491 RPEKQQVETQ
+491 RPEKRHVEKQ
-501 GATMTWY
+501 SALMTKY
-508 LKVVTWTLHHR
+508 LKMVSWTLQHR

-537 KLLPTAFIPDDD
+537 KLLPTAFIPDNDI
-549 FDQTRVSIEMT
+549 DQSRVEIELT
-560 PDVELADTERIAAL
+560 PDVELEDTERVAAL
-574 ASARILQLPEVTNI
+574 ASARILAMPEVTHI

-597 TMDSSTSGGGKNK
+597 ALDSSGASAK
-610 NIASLDIVLV
+610 NIAGLDIVLA
-620 PRADREIKKQVEQK
+620 PRAQRGSKQQIEQQ
-634 ISAILAE
+634 ITSILAE
-641 VPSARFS
+641 VPSARFT
-648 VGLSSGGESGY
+648 VGLSSGGETGY
-659 NFSLTSTNPQLLE
+659 NFSLTSTNPELLE
-672 QTVQQIMSEVR
+672 QTAQQITKDIR
-683 ALPIAGDVTSDRS
+683 ALPIAGAVTSDRS

-713 FGVTTQDIATTLRIA
+713 KGVTTQDIATTLRIA

-740 NLDTRQIPIVV
+740 NLDTRQIPILV
-751 RLPDIAKQNI
+751 RLPDVAKQNV
-761 NQLEGLYVPSSR
+761 NQLEGLYVPSSQ
-773 PDGQGVRVGDVAALE
+773 PTAQGVRVGEVADLS
-788 FGVGPAQITRLDRER
+788 FGTGPAQISRLDRER
-803 AISVTIQPG
+803 AISITVQPAE
-812 SGELGELVTAVKSTP
+812 GELGELVQAVKGTP
-827 TMQNLPPSMTII
+827 TMQNLPASITII

-845 NMAELFNGFVIA
+845 NMAELFSGFIIA

-862 ICIFGVLI
+862 VCILGVLI
-870 LLFGKI
+870 LLFGKL

-925 LVDYAL
+925 LVDYAI
-931 IAQRLGLPR
+931 IAQNRGLMR
-940 FEAIIDSC
+940 FDAIIDAC

-974 DADPTFRRPMAA
+974 EADPTFRRPMAA

-1018 KWLTPQGKD
+1018 RWLVPHGKETHNKI
-1027 EPESTN
+1027 EPAVES
-1033 DTINDT
+1033 DK
-1039 MTDEPL
+1039 L

>member
-1 MSMNVSS
+1 MSLNVSA

-21 VLLTIGGIFGF
+21 ILLTLGGIYGF
-32 KQMKV
+32 MKMKV
-37 QQFPDIDFPAVV
+37 QQFPDIDLPAVV

-55 GAAPAQLESDI
+55 GAAPSQLENDI

-72 KLTSIDGVKHIR
+72 KLTSIEGIKHIR
-84 SSIQTGAATIV
+84 TTLQTGAATMV

-126 NDPIITKVSTSGFP
+126 NDPIITKVSTAGFP
-140 IVTYSVS
+140 VVTYSVAS
-147 ADNMSIED
+147 ENMNVED
-155 LSWFVDDTITKR
+155 LSWFVDDMVTKR

-174 GSVSRIGGLQ
+174 STVSRIGGLQ
-184 REITVAADPIA
+184 REITVAADPIT
-195 LSGLQFSIAQLSNQ
+195 LSGLKLSITQLSNQ
-209 IAGIQQD
+209 ITGIQQD

-230 IRVMGAVERAGELNT
+230 IRVLGAVERASELND
-245 LQIAV
+245 LQVAI
-250 PTGGTQALGRMATVT
+250 PTGGTQALGRMAQIR
-265 DGAADQSSIAK
+265 DGAADPSSIAK
-276 LDDQTVVA
+276 LDGQTVVA
-284 FNIVRSRGASE
+284 FNITRSRGASE
-295 VEVMA
+295 VEVMEL
-300 RVDAELA
+300 VDAELA
-307 KLQADV
+307 KLSADV
-313 STIEIEKVSDL
+313 GNITIEKVYDRA
-324 VTPISEDYKASLTML
+324 TPIAEDYQASLRML
-339 IEGGILAVIVVFLF
+339 IEGGLLAVVVVFLF

-374 FLGMYLFDFSLN
+374 FLGMYLFGFSLN

-392 LSLVVGVL
+392 LSLVIGVL

-411 MRHLRMGKTPYQ
+411 IRHLRMGKTPYE

-450 AFMGGVVGQFFR
+450 AFMGGIVGQFFR
-462 QFGWTAAIAIFASL
+462 QFGWTAALSIFASL
-476 MVARLITPMMAAYML
+476 MVARLITPMMAAYIL
-491 RPEKQQVETQ
+491 RPEKKHVEKQ
-501 GATMTWY
+501 SALMGWY
-508 LKVVTWTLHHR
+508 LKIVAWTLHHR
-519 SLTMGATLVLF
+519 WLTMGATLVLF
-530 VASLALV
+530 VASLMLV
-537 KLLPTAFIPDDD
+537 KLLPTSFIPDNDI
-549 FDQTRVSIEMT
+549 DQTRVEIELT
-560 PDVELADTERIAAL
+560 PDVALEDTERVAAL
-574 ASARILQLPEVTNI
+574 ASERILAMPEVTNI

-597 TMDSSTSGGGKNK
+597 SMDSNSSGGKAE
-610 NIASLDIVLV
+610 NIAGLDIVLA
-620 PRADREIKKQVEQK
+620 PRAERSSKQEIERQ
-634 ISAILAE
+634 ISSLLAE
-641 VPSARFS
+641 VPGARFT

-659 NFSLTSTNPQLLE
+659 NFSMTSTNPQLLE
-672 QTVQQIMSEVR
+672 QTAQQIMSEIR
-683 ALPIAGDVTSDRS
+683 GLPSAGSVTSDRS

-703 VIPDR
+703 VTPDR

-713 FGVTTQDIATTLRIA
+713 KGVTTQDIATTLRVA

-740 NLDTRQIPIVV
+740 NLDTRQIPIVI
-751 RLPDIAKQNI
+751 RLPDVAKQNVS
-761 NQLEGLYVPSSR
+761 QLEGLYVPSSL
-773 PDGQGVRVGDVAALE
+773 PAGQGVRVGEVASLD
-788 FGVGPAQITRLDRER
+788 FGTGPAQISRLDRER
-803 AISVTIQPG
+803 AISITVQPA
-812 SGELGELVTAVKSTP
+812 SGELGDLVQAVKSVP
-827 TMQNLPPSMTII
+827 AMQQLPPSITII
-839 EQGQAE
+839 DQGQAE
-845 NMAELFNGFVIA
+845 NMAELFSGFVIA
-857 MSVGI
+857 MSVGVV
-862 ICIFGVLI
+862 CILGVLI
-870 LLFGKI
+870 LLFGRI

-931 IAQRLGLPR
+931 IAQRRGLAR
-940 FEAIIDSC
+940 FEAIIDAC

-1006 YTLMDDVSGWFT
+1006 YTLMDDLSGWFA
-1018 KWLTPQGKD
+1018 KWLVPSGK
-1027 EPESTN
+1027 EQTTTN
-1033 DTINDT
+1033 GKV
-1039 MTDEPL
+1039 

>member
-1 MSMNVSS
+1 MSLNVSA

-21 VLLTIGGIFGF
+21 ILLTLGGIYGF
-32 KQMKV
+32 MKMKV
-37 QQFPDIDFPAVV
+37 QQFPDIDLPAVV

-55 GAAPAQLESDI
+55 GAAPSQLENDI

-72 KLTSIDGVKHIR
+72 KLTSIEGIKHIR
-84 SSIQTGAATIV
+84 TTLQTGAATMV

-126 NDPIITKVSTSGFP
+126 NDPIITKVSTAGFP
-140 IVTYSVS
+140 VVTYSV
-147 ADNMSIED
+147 AAENMNVED
-155 LSWFVDDTITKR
+155 LSWFVDDTVTKR

-174 GSVSRIGGLQ
+174 STVSRIGGLQ
-184 REITVAADPIA
+184 REITVAADPIT
-195 LSGLQFSIAQLSNQ
+195 LSGLKLSITQLSNQ
-209 IAGIQQD
+209 ITGIQQD

-230 IRVMGAVERAGELNT
+230 IRVLGAVERASELND
-245 LQIAV
+245 LQVAIPA
-250 PTGGTQALGRMATVT
+250 GGTQALGRMAQIT
-265 DGAADQSSIAK
+265 DGAADPSSIAK
-276 LDDQTVVA
+276 LDGQTVVA
-284 FNIVRSRGASE
+284 FNITRSRGASE
-295 VEVMA
+295 VEVMEL
-300 RVDAELA
+300 VDAELA
-307 KLQADV
+307 KLSADV
-313 STIEIEKVSDL
+313 GNITIEKVYDRA
-324 VTPISEDYKASLTML
+324 TPIAEDYQASLRML
-339 IEGGILAVIVVFLF
+339 IEGGLLAVVVVFLF

-374 FLGMYLFDFSLN
+374 FLGMYLFGFSLN

-392 LSLVVGVL
+392 LSLVIGVL

-411 MRHLRMGKTPYQ
+411 IRHLRMGKTPYE

-450 AFMGGVVGQFFR
+450 AFMGGIVGQFFR
-462 QFGWTAAIAIFASL
+462 QFGWTAALSIFASL
-476 MVARLITPMMAAYML
+476 MVARLITPMMAAYIL
-491 RPEKQQVETQ
+491 RPEKKHVEKQ
-501 GATMTWY
+501 SALMGWY
-508 LKVVTWTLHHR
+508 LKIVAWTLHHR
-519 SLTMGATLVLF
+519 WLTMGATLVLF
-530 VASLALV
+530 VASLMLV
-537 KLLPTAFIPDDD
+537 KLLPTSFIPDNDI
-549 FDQTRVSIEMT
+549 DQTRVAIELT
-560 PDVELADTERIAAL
+560 PDVALEDTERVAAL
-574 ASARILQLPEVTNI
+574 ASERILAMPEVTNI

-597 TMDSSTSGGGKNK
+597 SMDSNSSGGKAE
-610 NIASLDIVLV
+610 NIAGLDIVLA
-620 PRADREIKKQVEQK
+620 PRAERSSKQEIERQ
-634 ISAILAE
+634 ISSLLAE
-641 VPSARFS
+641 VPGARFT

-659 NFSLTSTNPQLLE
+659 NFSMTSTNPQLLE
-672 QTVQQIMSEVR
+672 QTAQQIMSEIR
-683 ALPIAGDVTSDRS
+683 GLPSAGSVTSDRS

-703 VIPDR
+703 VTPDR

-713 FGVTTQDIATTLRIA
+713 KGVTTQDIATTLRVA

-740 NLDTRQIPIVV
+740 NLDTRQIPIVI
-751 RLPDIAKQNI
+751 RLPDVAKQNVS
-761 NQLEGLYVPSSR
+761 QLEGLYVPSSL
-773 PDGQGVRVGDVAALE
+773 PAGQGVRVGEVASLD
-788 FGVGPAQITRLDRER
+788 FGTGPAQISRLDRER
-803 AISVTIQPG
+803 AISITVQPA
-812 SGELGELVTAVKSTP
+812 SGELGDLVQAVKSVP
-827 TMQNLPPSMTII
+827 AMQQLPPSITII
-839 EQGQAE
+839 DQGQAE
-845 NMAELFNGFVIA
+845 NMAELFSGFVIA
-857 MSVGI
+857 MSVGVV
-862 ICIFGVLI
+862 CILGVLI
-870 LLFGKI
+870 LLFGRI

-931 IAQRLGLPR
+931 IAQRRGLAR
-940 FEAIIDSC
+940 FEAIIDAC

-1006 YTLMDDVSGWFT
+1006 YTLMDDLSGWFA
-1018 KWLTPQGKD
+1018 KWLVPSGK
-1027 EPESTN
+1027 EQT
-1033 DTINDT
+1033 T
-1039 MTDEPL
+1039 TDGKV

>member
-1 MSMNVSS
+1 MSLNVSA

-21 VLLTIGGIFGF
+21 VLLTLGGIYGF
-32 KQMKV
+32 MKMKV
-37 QQFPDIDFPAVV
+37 QQFPDIDLPAVV

-55 GAAPAQLESDI
+55 GAAPSQLENDI

-72 KLTSIDGVKHIR
+72 KLTSIEGVSHIR
-84 SSIQTGAATIV
+84 TTLQTGAATIA
-95 TEFVLEKDIQE
+95 TEFTLEKDIQE

-126 NDPIITKVSTSGFP
+126 NDPIITKVSTAGFP
-140 IVTYSVS
+140 VVTYSV
-147 ADNMSIED
+147 AAENMSVED
-155 LSWFVDDTITKR
+155 LSWFVDDTVTKR

-174 GSVSRIGGLQ
+174 STVSRVGGLQ

-195 LSGLQFSIAQLSNQ
+195 LSGLKFSISQLSQQ

-216 SSGGEAEVGKTTQT
+216 SSGGEAEVGNTTQT
-230 IRVMGAVERAGELNT
+230 IRVLGAVERANELND
-245 LQIAV
+245 LQVAV
-250 PTGGTQALGRMATVT
+250 PTGGTQALGRMAKIT
-265 DGAADQSSIAK
+265 DGAADPSSIAK
-276 LDDQTVVA
+276 LDGQTVVA
-284 FNIVRSRGASE
+284 FNITRSRGASE
-295 VEVMA
+295 VDVMEL
-300 RVDAELA
+300 VDEELA
-307 KLQADV
+307 KLTADV
-313 STIEIEKVSDL
+313 GNISIEKVYDRA
-324 VTPISEDYKASLTML
+324 TPIAEDYEASLRML
-339 IEGGILAVIVVFLF
+339 IEGGLLAVVVVFLF

-374 FLGMYLFDFSLN
+374 FLGMYLFGFSLN

-392 LSLVVGVL
+392 LSLVIGVL

-411 MRHLRMGKTPYQ
+411 IRHLRMGKTPYE

-450 AFMGGVVGQFFR
+450 AFMGGIVGQFFR
-462 QFGWTAAIAIFASL
+462 QFGWTAALSIFASL
-476 MVARLITPMMAAYML
+476 MVARLITPMMAAYIL
-491 RPEKQQVETQ
+491 RPEKKHVEKQ
-501 GATMTWY
+501 SAMMKYY
-508 LKVVTWTLHHR
+508 LKIVSWTLHHR
-519 SLTMGATLVLF
+519 WLTMGATLVLF

-537 KLLPTAFIPDDD
+537 KLLPTSFIPDNDI
-549 FDQTRVSIEMT
+549 DQTRVAIELT
-560 PDVELADTERIAAL
+560 PDVSLADTERVAAL
-574 ASARILQLPEVTNI
+574 ASARILAMPEVTNI

-597 TMDSSTSGGGKNK
+597 SMGASDGGGGKAE
-610 NIASLDIVLV
+610 NIAGLDIVLA
-620 PRADREIKKQVEQK
+620 PRAERGTKQEIERK
-634 ISAILAE
+634 ISKLMTE
-641 VPSARFS
+641 VPGARFT

-672 QTVQQIMSEVR
+672 QTAQKIMSEIR
-683 ALPIAGDVTSDRS
+683 GLPSAGAVTSDRS

-703 VIPDR
+703 VTPDR

-713 FGVTTQDIATTLRIA
+713 KGVTTQDIATTLRVA
-728 TVGDYEQRLSKL
+728 TVGDYEQQLSKL
-740 NLDTRQIPIVV
+740 NLDTRQVPIVV
-751 RLPDIAKQNI
+751 RLPDVAKQNV
-761 NQLEGLYVPSSR
+761 NQLEGLYVPSTM
-773 PDGQGVRVGDVAALE
+773 PAGQGVRVGEVATLD
-788 FGVGPAQITRLDRER
+788 FGTGPAQISRLDRER
-803 AISVTIQPG
+803 AISITVQPA
-812 SGELGELVTAVKSTP
+812 SGELGDLVQAVKAVP
-827 TMQNLPPSMTII
+827 TMQQLPPSITII
-839 EQGQAE
+839 DQGQAE
-845 NMAELFNGFVIA
+845 NMADLFSGFIIA
-857 MSVGI
+857 MSVGVV
-862 ICIFGVLI
+862 CILGVLI
-870 LLFGKI
+870 LLFGRL

-931 IAQRLGLPR
+931 IAQRRGLAR
-940 FEAIIDSC
+940 FEAIVDAC

-1006 YTLMDDVSGWFT
+1006 YTLMDDLSGWFA
-1018 KWLTPQGKD
+1018 KWLAPHGKPSD
-1027 EPESTN
+1027 
-1033 DTINDT
+1033 
-1039 MTDEPL
+1039 L

>member
-1 MSMNVSS
+1 MNLNVSA

-21 VLLTIGGIFGF
+21 VLLTMGGLFGF
-32 KQMKV
+32 QQMKV
-37 QQFPDIDFPAVV
+37 QQFPDIDLPAVV

-55 GAAPAQLESDI
+55 GAAPSQLENDI

-72 KLTSIDGVKHIR
+72 RLTSITGIKHIR
-84 SSIQTGAATIV
+84 TTLQTGAATIV
-95 TEFVLEKDIQE
+95 TEFVLDKDIQE

-140 IVTYSVS
+140 VVTYSVS

-167 LSDIPGV
+167 LSDIQGV
-174 GSVSRIGGLQ
+174 GAISRVGGLE

-195 LSGLQFSIAQLSNQ
+195 LSGLQFSIVQLSQQ

-230 IRVMGAVERAGELNT
+230 IRVLGAVERARELNE

-250 PTGGTQALGRMATVT
+250 PTGGTQALGRMAQVT
-265 DGAADQSSIAK
+265 DGPADPNSMAK
-276 LDDQTVVA
+276 LDEQTVVA
-284 FNIVRSRGASE
+284 FNITRSRGASE
-295 VEVMA
+295 VEVTE
-300 RVDAELA
+300 RVDIELA
-307 KLQADV
+307 QLSADMSNITV
-313 STIEIEKVSDL
+313 EKVYDRA
-324 VTPISEDYKASLTML
+324 TPVAEDYQASLRML
-339 IEGGILAVIVVFLF
+339 IEGGLLAVVVVFLF
-353 LRNIRATIVAAV
+353 LRNIRATIVTAV
-365 ALPLSVIPT
+365 ALPLSIIPT
-374 FLGMYLFDFSLN
+374 FLGMYLFNFSLN

-392 LSLVVGVL
+392 LSLVIGVL

-450 AFMGGVVGQFFR
+450 AFMGGIVGQFFR
-462 QFGWTAAIAIFASL
+462 QFGWTAALAIFASL
-476 MVARLITPMMAAYML
+476 MVARLITPMMAAYIL
-491 RPEKQQVETQ
+491 RPEKQHVEKQ
-501 GATMTWY
+501 SALMTGY
-508 LKVVTWTLHHR
+508 LKIVSWTLHHR
-519 SLTMGATLVLF
+519 WLTMGATLVLF
-530 VASLALV
+530 VASLGLV
-537 KLLPTAFIPDDD
+537 KLLPTAFIPDNDI
-549 FDQTRVSIEMT
+549 DQTRVEIELT
-560 PDVELADTERIAAL
+560 PDVELEDTERIAAL
-574 ASARILQLPEVTNI
+574 ASARISALPEVTHI
-588 FTSVGEAQA
+588 FTAVGEAQA
-597 TMDSSTSGGGKNK
+597 TMGSGGGQAK
-610 NIASLDIVLV
+610 NIASLDIVLT
-620 PRADREIKKQVEQK
+620 PRADRGSKQAIERQ
-634 ISAILAE
+634 ISAILAG
-641 VPSARFS
+641 VPSARFT
-648 VGLSSGGESGY
+648 VGLSSGGETGY
-659 NFSLTSTNPQLLE
+659 NFSLTSTSPEVLE
-672 QTVQQIMSEVR
+672 QTVQQIMADIR
-683 ALPIAGDVTSDRS
+683 ALPIAGDVVSDRS
-696 LPRQELT
+696 LPRPELI

-713 FGVTTQDIATTLRIA
+713 KEVTTQDIASTLRIA

-751 RLPDIAKQNI
+751 RLPDVAKQSV
-761 NQLEGLYVPSSR
+761 NQLEGLYVPSAR
-773 PDGQGVRVGDVAALE
+773 PAGQGVRVGDVADLD
-788 FGVGPAQITRLDRER
+788 FGTGPAQISRLDRER
-803 AISVTIQPG
+803 AISITVQPAN
-812 SGELGELVTAVKSTP
+812 GELGELVQAVKNTP
-827 TMQNLPPSMTII
+827 TMQNLPASITVI

-845 NMAELFNGFVIA
+845 NMAELFSSFIIA
-857 MSVGI
+857 MSVGVV
-862 ICIFGVLI
+862 CILGVLI
-870 LLFGKI
+870 LLFGRL

-889 IGGAFV
+889 IGGAFM

-931 IAQRLGLPR
+931 IAQRRGLAR
-940 FEAIIDSC
+940 FDAIIDSC

-974 DADPTFRRPMAA
+974 EADPTFRRPMAA

-1006 YTLMDDVSGWFT
+1006 YTLMDDVSNWFS
-1018 KWLTPQGKD
+1018 KWLIPHGKK
-1027 EPESTN
+1027 ESA
-1033 DTINDT
+1033 
-1039 MTDEPL
+1039 TDKS

>member
-1 MSMNVSS
+1 MSLNVSA

-21 VLLTIGGIFGF
+21 VLLTLGGIYGF
-32 KQMKV
+32 MKMKV
-37 QQFPDIDFPAVV
+37 QQFPDIDLPAVV

-55 GAAPAQLESDI
+55 GAAPSQLENDI

-72 KLTSIDGVKHIR
+72 KLTSIEGVSHIR
-84 SSIQTGAATIV
+84 TTLQTGAATIA
-95 TEFVLEKDIQE
+95 TEFTLEKDIQE

-126 NDPIITKVSTSGFP
+126 NDPIITKVSTAGFP
-140 IVTYSVS
+140 VVTYSV
-147 ADNMSIED
+147 AAENMSVED
-155 LSWFVDDTITKR
+155 LSWFVDDTVTKR

-174 GSVSRIGGLQ
+174 STVSRVGGLQ

-195 LSGLQFSIAQLSNQ
+195 LSGLKFSISQLSQQ

-216 SSGGEAEVGKTTQT
+216 SSGGEAEVGNTTQT
-230 IRVMGAVERAGELNT
+230 IRVLGAVERANELND
-245 LQIAV
+245 LQVAV
-250 PTGGTQALGRMATVT
+250 PTGGTQALGRMAEIT
-265 DGAADQSSIAK
+265 DGAADPSSIAK
-276 LDDQTVVA
+276 LDGQTVVA
-284 FNIVRSRGASE
+284 FNITRSRGASE
-295 VEVMA
+295 VDVMEL
-300 RVDAELA
+300 VDEELA
-307 KLQADV
+307 KLTADV
-313 STIEIEKVSDL
+313 GNISIEKVYDRA
-324 VTPISEDYKASLTML
+324 TPIAEDYEASLRML
-339 IEGGILAVIVVFLF
+339 IEGGLLAVVVVFLF

-374 FLGMYLFDFSLN
+374 FLGMYLFGFSLN

-392 LSLVVGVL
+392 LSLVIGVL

-411 MRHLRMGKTPYQ
+411 IRHLRMGKTPYE

-450 AFMGGVVGQFFR
+450 AFMGGIVGQFFR
-462 QFGWTAAIAIFASL
+462 QFGWTAALSIFASL
-476 MVARLITPMMAAYML
+476 MVARLITPMMAAYIL
-491 RPEKQQVETQ
+491 RPEKKHVEKQ
-501 GATMTWY
+501 SAMMKYY
-508 LKVVTWTLHHR
+508 LKIVSWTLHHR
-519 SLTMGATLVLF
+519 WITMGATLVLF

-537 KLLPTAFIPDDD
+537 KLLPTSFIPDNDI
-549 FDQTRVSIEMT
+549 DQTRVAIELT
-560 PDVELADTERIAAL
+560 PDVSLADTERVAAL
-574 ASARILQLPEVTNI
+574 ASARILAMPEVTNI

-597 TMDSSTSGGGKNK
+597 SMGASDGGGGKAE
-610 NIASLDIVLV
+610 NIAGLDIVLA
-620 PRADREIKKQVEQK
+620 PRAERGTKQEIERK
-634 ISAILAE
+634 ISKLMTE
-641 VPSARFS
+641 VPGARFT

-672 QTVQQIMSEVR
+672 QTAQKIMSEIR
-683 ALPIAGDVTSDRS
+683 GLPSAGAVTSDRS

-703 VIPDR
+703 VTPDR

-713 FGVTTQDIATTLRIA
+713 KGVTTQDIATTLRVA
-728 TVGDYEQRLSKL
+728 TVGDYEQQLSKL
-740 NLDTRQIPIVV
+740 NLDTRQVPIVV
-751 RLPDIAKQNI
+751 RLPDVAKQNVS
-761 NQLEGLYVPSSR
+761 QLEGLYVPSTM
-773 PDGQGVRVGDVAALE
+773 PAGQGVRVGEVATLD
-788 FGVGPAQITRLDRER
+788 FGTGPAQISRLDRER
-803 AISVTIQPG
+803 AISITVQPA
-812 SGELGELVTAVKSTP
+812 SGELGDLVQAVKAVP
-827 TMQNLPPSMTII
+827 TMQQLPPSITII
-839 EQGQAE
+839 DQGQAE
-845 NMAELFNGFVIA
+845 NMADLFSGFIIA
-857 MSVGI
+857 MSVGVV
-862 ICIFGVLI
+862 CILGVLI
-870 LLFGKI
+870 LLFGRL

-931 IAQRLGLPR
+931 IAQRRGLAR
-940 FEAIIDSC
+940 FEAIVDAC

-1006 YTLMDDVSGWFT
+1006 YTLMDDLSGWFA
-1018 KWLTPQGKD
+1018 KWLAPHGKPSD
-1027 EPESTN
+1027 S
-1033 DTINDT
+1033 
-1039 MTDEPL
+1039 

>member
-1 MSMNVSS
+1 MSLNVSA

-21 VLLTIGGIFGF
+21 VLLTLGGIYGF
-32 KQMKV
+32 MKMKV
-37 QQFPDIDFPAVV
+37 QQFPDIDLPAVV

-55 GAAPAQLESDI
+55 GAAPSQLENDI

-72 KLTSIDGVKHIR
+72 KLTSIEGVSHIR
-84 SSIQTGAATIV
+84 TTLQTGAATIA
-95 TEFVLEKDIQE
+95 TEFTLEKDIQE

-126 NDPIITKVSTSGFP
+126 NDPIITKVSTAGFP
-140 IVTYSVS
+140 VVTYSV
-147 ADNMSIED
+147 AAENMSVED
-155 LSWFVDDTITKR
+155 LSWFVDDTVTKR

-174 GSVSRIGGLQ
+174 STVSRVGGLQ

-195 LSGLQFSIAQLSNQ
+195 LSGLKFSISQLSQQ

-216 SSGGEAEVGKTTQT
+216 SSGGEAEVGNTTQT
-230 IRVMGAVERAGELNT
+230 IRVLGAVERANELND
-245 LQIAV
+245 LQVAV
-250 PTGGTQALGRMATVT
+250 PTGGTQALGRMAEIT
-265 DGAADQSSIAK
+265 DGAADPSSIAK
-276 LDDQTVVA
+276 LDGQTVVA
-284 FNIVRSRGASE
+284 FNITRSRGASE
-295 VEVMA
+295 VDVMEL
-300 RVDAELA
+300 VDEELA
-307 KLQADV
+307 KLTADV
-313 STIEIEKVSDL
+313 GNISIEKVYDRA
-324 VTPISEDYKASLTML
+324 TPIAEDYEASLRML
-339 IEGGILAVIVVFLF
+339 TEGGLLAVVVVFLF

-374 FLGMYLFDFSLN
+374 FLGMYLFGFSLN

-392 LSLVVGVL
+392 LSLVIGVL

-411 MRHLRMGKTPYQ
+411 IRHLRMGKTPYE

-450 AFMGGVVGQFFR
+450 AFMGGIVGQFFR
-462 QFGWTAAIAIFASL
+462 QFGWTAALSIFASL
-476 MVARLITPMMAAYML
+476 MVARLITPMMAAYIL
-491 RPEKQQVETQ
+491 RPEKKHVEKQ
-501 GATMTWY
+501 SAMMKYY
-508 LKVVTWTLHHR
+508 LKIVSWTLHHR
-519 SLTMGATLVLF
+519 WLTMGATLVLF
-530 VASLALV
+530 VASLALI
-537 KLLPTAFIPDDD
+537 KLLPTSFIPDNDI
-549 FDQTRVSIEMT
+549 DQTRVAIELT
-560 PDVELADTERIAAL
+560 PDVSLADTERVAAL
-574 ASARILQLPEVTNI
+574 ASARILAMPEVTNI

-597 TMDSSTSGGGKNK
+597 SMGASDGGGGKAE
-610 NIASLDIVLV
+610 NIAGLDIVLA
-620 PRADREIKKQVEQK
+620 PRAERGTKQEIERK
-634 ISAILAE
+634 ISKLMTE
-641 VPSARFS
+641 VPGARFT

-672 QTVQQIMSEVR
+672 QTAQKIMSEIR
-683 ALPIAGDVTSDRS
+683 GLPSAGAVTSDRS

-703 VIPDR
+703 VTPDR

-713 FGVTTQDIATTLRIA
+713 KGVTTQDIATTLRVA
-728 TVGDYEQRLSKL
+728 TVGDYEQQLSKL
-740 NLDTRQIPIVV
+740 NLDTRQVPIVV
-751 RLPDIAKQNI
+751 RLPDVAKQNVS
-761 NQLEGLYVPSSR
+761 QLEGLYVPSTM
-773 PDGQGVRVGDVAALE
+773 PAGQGVRVGEVATLD
-788 FGVGPAQITRLDRER
+788 FGTGPAQISRLDRER
-803 AISVTIQPG
+803 AISITVQPA
-812 SGELGELVTAVKSTP
+812 SGELGDLVQAVKAVP
-827 TMQNLPPSMTII
+827 TMQQLPPSITII
-839 EQGQAE
+839 DQGQAE
-845 NMAELFNGFVIA
+845 NMADLFSGFIIA
-857 MSVGI
+857 MSVGVV
-862 ICIFGVLI
+862 CILGVLI
-870 LLFGKI
+870 LLFGRL

-895 GLVITNS
+895 GLVITSS

-931 IAQRLGLPR
+931 IAQRRGLAR
-940 FEAIIDSC
+940 FEAIMDAC

-1006 YTLMDDVSGWFT
+1006 YTLMDDLSGWFA
-1018 KWLTPQGKD
+1018 KWLAPHGKPSD
-1027 EPESTN
+1027 F
-1033 DTINDT
+1033 
-1039 MTDEPL
+1039 

>member
-1 MSMNVSS
+1 MSLNVSA

-21 VLLTIGGIFGF
+21 ILLTLGGIYGF
-32 KQMKV
+32 MKMKV
-37 QQFPDIDFPAVV
+37 QQFPDIDLPAVV

-55 GAAPAQLESDI
+55 GAAPSQLENDI

-72 KLTSIDGVKHIR
+72 KLTSIEGIKHIR
-84 SSIQTGAATIV
+84 TTLQTGAATMV

-126 NDPIITKVSTSGFP
+126 NDPIITKVSTAGFP
-140 IVTYSVS
+140 VVTYSVAS
-147 ADNMSIED
+147 ENMNVED
-155 LSWFVDDTITKR
+155 LSWFVDDTVTKR

-174 GSVSRIGGLQ
+174 STVSRIGGLQ
-184 REITVAADPIA
+184 REITVAADPIT
-195 LSGLQFSIAQLSNQ
+195 LSGLKLSITQLSNQ
-209 IAGIQQD
+209 ITGIQQD

-230 IRVMGAVERAGELNT
+230 IRVLGAVERASELND
-245 LQIAV
+245 LQVAIPA
-250 PTGGTQALGRMATVT
+250 GGTQALGRMAQIT
-265 DGAADQSSIAK
+265 DGAADPSSIAK
-276 LDDQTVVA
+276 LDGQTVVA
-284 FNIVRSRGASE
+284 FNITRSRGASE
-295 VEVMA
+295 VEVMEL
-300 RVDAELA
+300 VDAELA
-307 KLQADV
+307 KLSADV
-313 STIEIEKVSDL
+313 GNITIEKVYDRA
-324 VTPISEDYKASLTML
+324 TPIAEDYQASLRML
-339 IEGGILAVIVVFLF
+339 IEGGLLAVVVVFLF

-374 FLGMYLFDFSLN
+374 FLGMYLFGFSLN

-392 LSLVVGVL
+392 LSLVIGVL

-411 MRHLRMGKTPYQ
+411 IRHLRMGKTPYE

-450 AFMGGVVGQFFR
+450 AFMGGIVGQFFR
-462 QFGWTAAIAIFASL
+462 QFGWTAALSIFASL
-476 MVARLITPMMAAYML
+476 MVARLITPMMAAYIL
-491 RPEKQQVETQ
+491 RPEKKHVEKQ
-501 GATMTWY
+501 SALMGWY
-508 LKVVTWTLHHR
+508 LKIVAWTLHHR
-519 SLTMGATLVLF
+519 WLTMGATLVLF
-530 VASLALV
+530 VASLMLV
-537 KLLPTAFIPDDD
+537 KLLPTSFIPDNDI
-549 FDQTRVSIEMT
+549 DQTRVAIELT
-560 PDVELADTERIAAL
+560 PDVALEDTERVAAL
-574 ASARILQLPEVTNI
+574 ASERILAMPEVTNI

-597 TMDSSTSGGGKNK
+597 SMDSNSSGGKAE
-610 NIASLDIVLV
+610 NIAGLDIVLA
-620 PRADREIKKQVEQK
+620 PRAERGSKQEIERQ
-634 ISAILAE
+634 ISSLLAE
-641 VPSARFS
+641 VPGARFT

-659 NFSLTSTNPQLLE
+659 NFSMTSTNPQLLE
-672 QTVQQIMSEVR
+672 QTAQQIMSEIR
-683 ALPIAGDVTSDRS
+683 GMPSAGSVTSDRS

-703 VIPDR
+703 VTPDR

-713 FGVTTQDIATTLRIA
+713 KGVTTQDIATTLRVA

-740 NLDTRQIPIVV
+740 NLDTRQIPIVI
-751 RLPDIAKQNI
+751 RLPDVAKQNVS
-761 NQLEGLYVPSSR
+761 QLEGLYVPSSL
-773 PDGQGVRVGDVAALE
+773 PAGQGVRVGEVASLD
-788 FGVGPAQITRLDRER
+788 FGTGPAQISRLDRER
-803 AISVTIQPG
+803 AISITVQPA
-812 SGELGELVTAVKSTP
+812 SGELGDLVQAVKSVP
-827 TMQNLPPSMTII
+827 AMQQLPPSITII
-839 EQGQAE
+839 DQGQAE
-845 NMAELFNGFVIA
+845 NMAELFSGFVIA
-857 MSVGI
+857 MSVGVV
-862 ICIFGVLI
+862 CILGVLI
-870 LLFGKI
+870 LLFGRI

-931 IAQRLGLPR
+931 IAQRRGLAR
-940 FEAIIDSC
+940 FEAIIDAC

-1006 YTLMDDVSGWFT
+1006 YTLMDDLSGWFA
-1018 KWLTPQGKD
+1018 KWLVPSGK
-1027 EPESTN
+1027 EQPT
-1033 DTINDT
+1033 
-1039 MTDEPL
+1039 TDGKV

>member
-1 MSMNVSS
+1 MSLNVSS

-21 VLLTIGGIFGF
+21 VLLTLGGIYGF
-32 KQMKV
+32 MKMKV
-37 QQFPDIDFPAVV
+37 QQFPDIDLPAVV

-55 GAAPAQLESDI
+55 GAAPSQLENDI

-72 KLTSIDGVKHIR
+72 KLTSIEGVSHIR
-84 SSIQTGAATIV
+84 TTLQTGAATIA
-95 TEFVLEKDIQE
+95 TEFNLEKDIQE

-126 NDPIITKVSTSGFP
+126 NDPIITKVSTAGFP
-140 IVTYSVS
+140 VVTYSV
-147 ADNMSIED
+147 AAQNMSVED
-155 LSWFVDDTITKR
+155 LSWFVDDTVTKR

-174 GSVSRIGGLQ
+174 STVSRVGGLQ

-195 LSGLQFSIAQLSNQ
+195 LSGLKLSISQLSQQ
-209 IAGIQQD
+209 IAVIQQD
-216 SSGGEAEVGKTTQT
+216 SSGGEAEVGNTTQT
-230 IRVMGAVERAGELNT
+230 IRVLGAVERANELNDV
-245 LQIAV
+245 QVAV
-250 PTGGTQALGRMATVT
+250 PTGGTQALGRMAQIT
-265 DGAADQSSIAK
+265 DGAADPSSIAK
-276 LDDQTVVA
+276 LDGETVVA
-284 FNIVRSRGASE
+284 FNITRSRGASE
-295 VEVMA
+295 VDVMKL
-300 RVDAELA
+300 VDEELA
-307 KLQADV
+307 KLTADV
-313 STIEIEKVSDL
+313 GNISIEKVYDRA
-324 VTPISEDYKASLTML
+324 TPIAEDYESSLRML
-339 IEGGILAVIVVFLF
+339 IEGGILAVVVVFLF

-374 FLGMYLFDFSLN
+374 FLGMYLFGFSLN

-392 LSLVVGVL
+392 LSLVIGVL

-411 MRHLRMGKTPYQ
+411 IRHLRMGKTPYE

-450 AFMGGVVGQFFR
+450 AFMGGIVGQFFR
-462 QFGWTAAIAIFASL
+462 QFGWTAALSIFASL
-476 MVARLITPMMAAYML
+476 MVARLITPMMAAYIL
-491 RPEKQQVETQ
+491 RPEKNHVEKQ
-501 GATMTWY
+501 SSIMEYY
-508 LKVVTWTLHHR
+508 LKIVSWTLHR
-519 SLTMGATLVLF
+519 RWLTMGATLILF
-530 VASLALV
+530 VASLGLV
-537 KLLPTAFIPDDD
+537 KLLPTAFIPDNDI
-549 FDQTRVSIEMT
+549 DQTRVAIELT
-560 PDVELADTERIAAL
+560 PDVSLADTERVAAL
-574 ASARILQLPEVTNI
+574 ASERILAMPEVTNI

-597 TMDSSTSGGGKNK
+597 SMGASDGGGGKAE
-610 NIASLDIVLV
+610 NIAGLDIVLA
-620 PRADREIKKQVEQK
+620 PRAERGTKQEIERK
-634 ISAILAE
+634 ISKLMTE
-641 VPSARFS
+641 VPGARFT

-672 QTVQQIMSEVR
+672 QTAQKIMTEIR
-683 ALPIAGDVTSDRS
+683 GLPSAGAVTSDRS

-703 VIPDR
+703 VTPDR

-713 FGVTTQDIATTLRIA
+713 KGVTTQDIATTLRVA

-751 RLPDIAKQNI
+751 RLPDVAKQNVS
-761 NQLEGLYVPSSR
+761 QLEGLYVPSTM
-773 PDGQGVRVGDVAALE
+773 PAGQGVRVGEVATLD
-788 FGVGPAQITRLDRER
+788 FGTGPAQISRLDRER
-803 AISVTIQPG
+803 AISITVQPAD
-812 SGELGELVTAVKSTP
+812 GELGDLVQSVKSVP
-827 TMQNLPPSMTII
+827 TMQQLPPSITII
-839 EQGQAE
+839 DQGQAE
-845 NMAELFNGFVIA
+845 NMADLFSGFIIA
-857 MSVGI
+857 MSVGVV
-862 ICIFGVLI
+862 CILGVLI
-870 LLFGKI
+870 LLFGRL

-931 IAQRLGLPR
+931 IAQRRGLAR
-940 FEAIIDSC
+940 FEAIMDAC

-1006 YTLMDDVSGWFT
+1006 YTLMDDVSGWFA
-1018 KWLTPQGKD
+1018 KWLVPSGK
-1027 EPESTN
+1027 EQAT
-1033 DTINDT
+1033 
-1039 MTDEPL
+1039 TDSKA

>member
-1 MSMNVSS
+1 MSLNVSA

-21 VLLTIGGIFGF
+21 VLLTLGGIYGF
-32 KQMKV
+32 MKMKV
-37 QQFPDIDFPAVV
+37 QQFPDIDLPAVV

-55 GAAPAQLESDI
+55 GAAPSQLENDI

-72 KLTSIDGVKHIR
+72 KLTSIEGVSHIR
-84 SSIQTGAATIV
+84 TTLQTGAATIA
-95 TEFVLEKDIQE
+95 TEFTLEKDIQE

-126 NDPIITKVSTSGFP
+126 NDPIITKVSTAGFP
-140 IVTYSVS
+140 VVTYSV
-147 ADNMSIED
+147 AAENMSVED
-155 LSWFVDDTITKR
+155 LSWFVDDTVTKR

-174 GSVSRIGGLQ
+174 STVSRVGGLQ

-195 LSGLQFSIAQLSNQ
+195 LSGLKFSISQLSQQ

-216 SSGGEAEVGKTTQT
+216 SSGGEAEVGNTTQT
-230 IRVMGAVERAGELNT
+230 IRVLGAVERANELND
-245 LQIAV
+245 LQVAV
-250 PTGGTQALGRMATVT
+250 PTGGTQALGRMAEIT
-265 DGAADQSSIAK
+265 DGAADPSSIAK
-276 LDDQTVVA
+276 LDGQTVVA
-284 FNIVRSRGASE
+284 FNITRSRGASE
-295 VEVMA
+295 VDVMEL
-300 RVDAELA
+300 VDEELA
-307 KLQADV
+307 KLTADV
-313 STIEIEKVSDL
+313 GNISIEKVYDRA
-324 VTPISEDYKASLTML
+324 TPIAEDYEASLRML
-339 IEGGILAVIVVFLF
+339 IEGGLLAVVVVFLF

-374 FLGMYLFDFSLN
+374 FLGMYLFGFSLN

-392 LSLVVGVL
+392 LSLVIGVL

-411 MRHLRMGKTPYQ
+411 IRHLRMGKTPYE

-450 AFMGGVVGQFFR
+450 AFMGGIVGQFFR
-462 QFGWTAAIAIFASL
+462 QFGWTAALSIFASL
-476 MVARLITPMMAAYML
+476 MVARLITPMMAAYIL
-491 RPEKQQVETQ
+491 RPEKKHVEKQ
-501 GATMTWY
+501 SAMMKYY
-508 LKVVTWTLHHR
+508 LKIVSWTLHHR
-519 SLTMGATLVLF
+519 WITMGATLVLF

-537 KLLPTAFIPDDD
+537 KLLPTSFIPDNDI
-549 FDQTRVSIEMT
+549 DQTRVAIELT
-560 PDVELADTERIAAL
+560 PDVSLADTERVAAL
-574 ASARILQLPEVTNI
+574 ASARILAMPEVTNI

-597 TMDSSTSGGGKNK
+597 SMGASDGGGGKAE
-610 NIASLDIVLV
+610 NIAGLDIVLA
-620 PRADREIKKQVEQK
+620 PRAERGTKQEIERK
-634 ISAILAE
+634 ISKLMQE
-641 VPSARFS
+641 VPGARFT

-672 QTVQQIMSEVR
+672 QTAQKIMSEIR
-683 ALPIAGDVTSDRS
+683 GLPSAGAVTSDRS

-703 VIPDR
+703 VTPDR

-713 FGVTTQDIATTLRIA
+713 KGVTTQDIATTLRVA
-728 TVGDYEQRLSKL
+728 TVGDYEQQLSKL
-740 NLDTRQIPIVV
+740 NLDTRQVPIVV
-751 RLPDIAKQNI
+751 RLPDVAKQNVS
-761 NQLEGLYVPSSR
+761 QLEGLYVPSTM
-773 PDGQGVRVGDVAALE
+773 PAGQGVRVGEVATLD
-788 FGVGPAQITRLDRER
+788 FGTGPAQISRLDRER
-803 AISVTIQPG
+803 AISITVQPA
-812 SGELGELVTAVKSTP
+812 SGELGDLVQAVKAVP
-827 TMQNLPPSMTII
+827 TMQQLPTSITII
-839 EQGQAE
+839 DQGQAE
-845 NMAELFNGFVIA
+845 NMADLFSGFIIA
-857 MSVGI
+857 MSVGVV
-862 ICIFGVLI
+862 CILGVLI
-870 LLFGKI
+870 LLFGRL

-931 IAQRLGLPR
+931 IAQRRGLAR
-940 FEAIIDSC
+940 FEAIVDAC

-1006 YTLMDDVSGWFT
+1006 YTLMDDLSGWFA
-1018 KWLTPQGKD
+1018 KWLAPHGKPSD
-1027 EPESTN
+1027 
-1033 DTINDT
+1033 
-1039 MTDEPL
+1039 L

>member
-1 MSMNVSS
+1 MSLNVSA
-8 YSIKNPLVAILLF
+8 YSIRNPLVAILLF
-21 VLLTIGGIFGF
+21 VLLTLGGIYGF
-32 KQMKV
+32 MQMKV
-37 QQFPDIDFPAVV
+37 QQFPDIDLPAVV

-55 GAAPAQLESDI
+55 GAAPSQLENDI

-72 KLTSIDGVKHIR
+72 KLTSIEGVKHIR
-84 SSIQTGAATIV
+84 TTLQTGAATMV

-126 NDPIITKVSTSGFP
+126 NDPIITKVSTAGFP
-140 IVTYSVS
+140 VVTYSVAS
-147 ADNMSIED
+147 DNMNVED
-155 LSWFVDDTITKR
+155 LSWFVDDTVTKR

-174 GSVSRIGGLQ
+174 STVSRIGGLQ

-195 LSGLQFSIAQLSNQ
+195 LSGLKYPIAQLSEQ
-209 IAGIQQD
+209 ITGIQQD

-230 IRVMGAVERAGELNT
+230 IRVLGAVERASDLNN
-245 LQIAV
+245 LQVAV
-250 PTGGTQALGRMATVT
+250 PTGGTQALGRMAQIT
-265 DGAADQSSIAK
+265 DGAADPSSIAK
-276 LDDQTVVA
+276 LDGQTVVA
-284 FNIVRSRGASE
+284 FNITRSRGASE
-295 VEVMA
+295 VEVMEL
-300 RVDAELA
+300 VDAELA
-307 KLQADV
+307 KLSADV
-313 STIEIEKVSDL
+313 GNIDIEKVYDRA
-324 VTPISEDYKASLTML
+324 TPIAEDYQASLRML
-339 IEGGILAVIVVFLF
+339 IEGGLLAVVVVFLF
-353 LRNIRATIVAAV
+353 LRNIRATFVAAV

-374 FLGMYLFDFSLN
+374 FLGMYLFGFSLN

-392 LSLVVGVL
+392 LSLVIGVL

-411 MRHLRMGKTPYQ
+411 IRHLRMGKTPYE

-450 AFMGGVVGQFFR
+450 AFMGGIVGQFFR
-462 QFGWTAAIAIFASL
+462 QFGWTAALSIFASL
-476 MVARLITPMMAAYML
+476 MVARLITPMMAAYIL
-491 RPEKQQVETQ
+491 RPEKKHVEKQ
-501 GATMTWY
+501 SALMDWY
-508 LKVVTWTLHHR
+508 LKVVSWTLHHR
-519 SLTMGATLVLF
+519 WITMGATLLLF

-537 KLLPTAFIPDDD
+537 KLLPTSFIPDNDI
-549 FDQTRVSIEMT
+549 DQTRVEIELT
-560 PDVELADTERIAAL
+560 PDVALEDTERVAAM
-574 ASARILQLPEVTNI
+574 ASERILAMPEVSHI

-597 TMDSSTSGGGKNK
+597 AMEASSGGKAE
-610 NIASLDIVLV
+610 NIAGLDIVLA
-620 PRADREIKKQVEQK
+620 PRAERASKQEIERQ
-634 ISAILAE
+634 ISSMLSE
-641 VPSARFS
+641 VPGARFT
-648 VGLSSGGESGY
+648 VGLSSGGETGY
-659 NFSLTSTNPQLLE
+659 NFSLTSTDPQLLE
-672 QTVQQIMSEVR
+672 QTAQQIMAEIRS
-683 ALPIAGDVTSDRS
+683 LPSAGAVTSDRS

-703 VIPDR
+703 VTPDR

-713 FGVTTQDIATTLRIA
+713 KGVTTQDIATTLRVA

-751 RLPDIAKQNI
+751 RLPDIAKQNVS
-761 NQLEGLYVPSSR
+761 QLEGLYVPSAL
-773 PDGQGVRVGDVAALE
+773 PPGQGVRVGEVASLN
-788 FGVGPAQITRLDRER
+788 FGTGPAQISRLDRER
-803 AISVTIQPG
+803 AISITVQPAN
-812 SGELGELVTAVKSTP
+812 GELGDLVQAVKAI
-827 TMQNLPPSMTII
+827 PSMQQLPASITII
-839 EQGQAE
+839 DQGQAE
-845 NMAELFNGFVIA
+845 NMAELFSGFVIA
-857 MSVGI
+857 MSVGVV
-862 ICIFGVLI
+862 CILGVLI
-870 LLFGKI
+870 LLFGRI

-895 GLVITNS
+895 GLVITKS

-931 IAQRLGLPR
+931 IAQRRGLAR
-940 FEAIIDSC
+940 FDAIIDSC

-1006 YTLMDDVSGWFT
+1006 YTLMDDLSGWFG
-1018 KWLTPQGKD
+1018 KWLIPHGK
-1027 EPESTN
+1027 EKESVV
-1033 DTINDT
+1033 I
-1039 MTDEPL
+1039 EK

>member
-1 MSMNVSS
+1 MSLNVSA
-8 YSIKNPLVAILLF
+8 YSIRNPLVAILLF
-21 VLLTIGGIFGF
+21 VLLTLGGIYGF
-32 KQMKV
+32 MQMKV
-37 QQFPDIDFPAVV
+37 QQFPDIDLPAVV

-55 GAAPAQLESDI
+55 GAAPSQLENDI

-72 KLTSIDGVKHIR
+72 KLTSIEGVKHIR
-84 SSIQTGAATIV
+84 TTLQTGAATMV

-126 NDPIITKVSTSGFP
+126 NDPIITKVSTAGFP
-140 IVTYSVS
+140 VVTYSVAS
-147 ADNMSIED
+147 DNMNVED
-155 LSWFVDDTITKR
+155 LSWFVDDTVTKR

-174 GSVSRIGGLQ
+174 STVSRIGGLQ

-195 LSGLQFSIAQLSNQ
+195 LSGLKYPIAQLSEQ
-209 IAGIQQD
+209 ITGIQQD

-230 IRVMGAVERAGELNT
+230 IRVLGAVERASDLNN
-245 LQIAV
+245 LQVAV
-250 PTGGTQALGRMATVT
+250 PTGGTQALGRMAQIT
-265 DGAADQSSIAK
+265 DGAADPSSIAK
-276 LDDQTVVA
+276 LDGQTVVA
-284 FNIVRSRGASE
+284 FNITRSRGASE
-295 VEVMA
+295 VEVMEL
-300 RVDAELA
+300 VDAELA
-307 KLQADV
+307 KLSADV
-313 STIEIEKVSDL
+313 GNIDIEKVYDRA
-324 VTPISEDYKASLTML
+324 TPIAEDYQASLRML
-339 IEGGILAVIVVFLF
+339 IEGGLLAVVVVFLF
-353 LRNIRATIVAAV
+353 LRNVRATFVAAV

-374 FLGMYLFDFSLN
+374 FLGMYLFGFSLN

-392 LSLVVGVL
+392 LSLVIGVL

-411 MRHLRMGKTPYQ
+411 IRHLRMGKTPYE

-450 AFMGGVVGQFFR
+450 AFMGGIVGQFFR
-462 QFGWTAAIAIFASL
+462 QFGWTAALSIFASL
-476 MVARLITPMMAAYML
+476 MVARLITPMMAAYIL
-491 RPEKQQVETQ
+491 RPEKKHVEKQ
-501 GATMTWY
+501 SALMDWY
-508 LKVVTWTLHHR
+508 LKVVSWTLHHR
-519 SLTMGATLVLF
+519 WITMGATLILF

-537 KLLPTAFIPDDD
+537 KLLPTSFIPDNDI
-549 FDQTRVSIEMT
+549 DQTRVEIELT
-560 PDVELADTERIAAL
+560 PDVALEDTERVAAM
-574 ASARILQLPEVTNI
+574 ASERILAMPEVSHI

-597 TMDSSTSGGGKNK
+597 AMEASSGGKAE
-610 NIASLDIVLV
+610 NIAGLDIVLA
-620 PRADREIKKQVEQK
+620 PRAERASKQEIERQ
-634 ISAILAE
+634 ISSMLSE
-641 VPSARFS
+641 VPGARFT
-648 VGLSSGGESGY
+648 VGLSSGGETGY
-659 NFSLTSTNPQLLE
+659 NFSLTSTDPQLLE
-672 QTVQQIMSEVR
+672 HTAQQIMTEIR
-683 ALPIAGDVTSDRS
+683 ALPSAGAVTSDRS

-703 VIPDR
+703 VTPDR

-713 FGVTTQDIATTLRIA
+713 KGVTTQDIATTLRVA

-751 RLPDIAKQNI
+751 RLPDVAKQNVS
-761 NQLEGLYVPSSR
+761 QLEGLYVPSAL
-773 PDGQGVRVGDVAALE
+773 PPGQGVRVGEVASLN
-788 FGVGPAQITRLDRER
+788 FGTGPAQISRLDRER
-803 AISVTIQPG
+803 AISITVQPAN
-812 SGELGELVTAVKSTP
+812 GELGDLVQAVKAI
-827 TMQNLPPSMTII
+827 PSMQQLPASITII
-839 EQGQAE
+839 DQGQAE
-845 NMAELFNGFVIA
+845 NMAELFSGFVIA
-857 MSVGI
+857 MSVGVV
-862 ICIFGVLI
+862 CILGVLI
-870 LLFGKI
+870 LLFGRI

-895 GLVITNS
+895 GLVITKS

-931 IAQRLGLPR
+931 IAQRRGLAR
-940 FEAIIDSC
+940 FDAIIDSC

-986 AVLGGLVTSTLLS
+986 AVLGGLATSTLLS

-1006 YTLMDDVSGWFT
+1006 YTLMDDLSGWFG
-1018 KWLTPQGKD
+1018 KWLIPHGK
-1027 EPESTN
+1027 EKESVV
-1033 DTINDT
+1033 IGK
-1039 MTDEPL
+1039 

>member
-1 MSMNVSS
+1 MSLNVSA

-21 VLLTIGGIFGF
+21 ILLTLGGIYGF
-32 KQMKV
+32 MKMKV
-37 QQFPDIDFPAVV
+37 QQFPDIDLPAVV

-55 GAAPAQLESDI
+55 GAAPSQLENDI

-72 KLTSIDGVKHIR
+72 KLTSIEGIKHIR
-84 SSIQTGAATIV
+84 TTLQTGAATMV

-126 NDPIITKVSTSGFP
+126 NDPIITKVSTAGFP
-140 IVTYSVS
+140 VVTYSV
-147 ADNMSIED
+147 AAENMNVED
-155 LSWFVDDTITKR
+155 LSWFVDDTVTKR

-174 GSVSRIGGLQ
+174 STVSRIGGLQ
-184 REITVAADPIA
+184 REITVAADPIT
-195 LSGLQFSIAQLSNQ
+195 LSGLKLSITQLSNQ
-209 IAGIQQD
+209 ITGIQQD

-230 IRVMGAVERAGELNT
+230 IRVLGAVERASELND
-245 LQIAV
+245 LQVAIPA
-250 PTGGTQALGRMATVT
+250 GGTQALGRMAQIT
-265 DGAADQSSIAK
+265 DGAADPSSIAK
-276 LDDQTVVA
+276 LDGQTVVA
-284 FNIVRSRGASE
+284 FNITRSRGASE
-295 VEVMA
+295 VEVMEL
-300 RVDAELA
+300 VDAELA
-307 KLQADV
+307 KLSADV
-313 STIEIEKVSDL
+313 GNITIEKVYDRA
-324 VTPISEDYKASLTML
+324 TPIAEDYQASLRML
-339 IEGGILAVIVVFLF
+339 IEGGLLAVVVVFLF

-374 FLGMYLFDFSLN
+374 FLGMYLFGFSLN

-392 LSLVVGVL
+392 LSLVIGVL

-411 MRHLRMGKTPYQ
+411 IRHLRMGKTPYE

-450 AFMGGVVGQFFR
+450 AFMGGIVGQFFR
-462 QFGWTAAIAIFASL
+462 QFGWTAALSIFASL
-476 MVARLITPMMAAYML
+476 MVARLITPMMAAYIL
-491 RPEKQQVETQ
+491 RPEKKHVEKQ
-501 GATMTWY
+501 SALMGWY
-508 LKVVTWTLHHR
+508 LKIVAWTLHHR
-519 SLTMGATLVLF
+519 WLTMGATLVLF
-530 VASLALV
+530 VASLMLV
-537 KLLPTAFIPDDD
+537 KLLPTSFIPDNDI
-549 FDQTRVSIEMT
+549 DQTRVAIELT
-560 PDVELADTERIAAL
+560 PDVALEDTERVAAL
-574 ASARILQLPEVTNI
+574 ASERILAMPEVTNI

-597 TMDSSTSGGGKNK
+597 SMDSNSSGGKAE
-610 NIASLDIVLV
+610 NIAGLDIVLA
-620 PRADREIKKQVEQK
+620 PRAERGSKQEIERQ
-634 ISAILAE
+634 ISNLLAE
-641 VPSARFS
+641 VPGARFT

-659 NFSLTSTNPQLLE
+659 NFSMTSTNPQLLE
-672 QTVQQIMSEVR
+672 QTAQQIMSEIR
-683 ALPIAGDVTSDRS
+683 GLPSAGSVTSDRS

-703 VIPDR
+703 VTPDR

-713 FGVTTQDIATTLRIA
+713 KGVTTQDIATTLRVA

-740 NLDTRQIPIVV
+740 NLDTRQIPIVI
-751 RLPDIAKQNI
+751 RLPDVAKQNVS
-761 NQLEGLYVPSSR
+761 QLEGLYVPSSL
-773 PDGQGVRVGDVAALE
+773 PAGQGVRVGEVASLD
-788 FGVGPAQITRLDRER
+788 FGTGPAQISRLDRER
-803 AISVTIQPG
+803 AISITVQPA
-812 SGELGELVTAVKSTP
+812 SGELGDLVQAVKSVP
-827 TMQNLPPSMTII
+827 AMQQLPPSITII
-839 EQGQAE
+839 DQGQAE
-845 NMAELFNGFVIA
+845 NMAELFSGFVIA
-857 MSVGI
+857 MSVGVV
-862 ICIFGVLI
+862 CILGVLI
-870 LLFGKI
+870 LLFGRI

-931 IAQRLGLPR
+931 IAQRRGLAR
-940 FEAIIDSC
+940 FEAIIDAC

-1006 YTLMDDVSGWFT
+1006 YTLMDDLSGWFA
-1018 KWLTPQGKD
+1018 KWLVPSGK
-1027 EPESTN
+1027 EQT
-1033 DTINDT
+1033 T
-1039 MTDEPL
+1039 TDSKV

>member
-1 MSMNVSS
+1 MSLNVSA

-21 VLLTIGGIFGF
+21 ILLTLGGIYGF
-32 KQMKV
+32 MKMKV
-37 QQFPDIDFPAVV
+37 QQFPDIDLPAVV

-55 GAAPAQLESDI
+55 GAAPSQLENDI

-72 KLTSIDGVKHIR
+72 KLTSIEGIKHIR
-84 SSIQTGAATIV
+84 TTLQTGAATMV

-126 NDPIITKVSTSGFP
+126 NDPIITKVSTAGFP
-140 IVTYSVS
+140 VVTYSVAS
-147 ADNMSIED
+147 ENMNVED
-155 LSWFVDDTITKR
+155 LSWFVDDTVTKR

-174 GSVSRIGGLQ
+174 STVSRIGGLQ
-184 REITVAADPIA
+184 REITVAADPIT
-195 LSGLQFSIAQLSNQ
+195 LSGLKLSITQLSNQ
-209 IAGIQQD
+209 ITGIQQD

-230 IRVMGAVERAGELNT
+230 IRVLGAVERASELND
-245 LQIAV
+245 LQVAIPA
-250 PTGGTQALGRMATVT
+250 GGTQALGRMAQIT
-265 DGAADQSSIAK
+265 DGAADPSSIAK
-276 LDDQTVVA
+276 LDGQTVVA
-284 FNIVRSRGASE
+284 FNITRSRGASE
-295 VEVMA
+295 VEVMEL
-300 RVDAELA
+300 VDAELA
-307 KLQADV
+307 KLSADV
-313 STIEIEKVSDL
+313 GNITIEKVYDRA
-324 VTPISEDYKASLTML
+324 TPIAEDYQASLRML
-339 IEGGILAVIVVFLF
+339 IEGGLLAVVVVFLF

-374 FLGMYLFDFSLN
+374 FLGMYLFGFSLN

-392 LSLVVGVL
+392 LSLVIGVL

-411 MRHLRMGKTPYQ
+411 IRHLRMGKTPYE

-450 AFMGGVVGQFFR
+450 AFMGGIVGQFFR
-462 QFGWTAAIAIFASL
+462 QFGWTAALSIFASL
-476 MVARLITPMMAAYML
+476 MVARLITPMMAAYIL
-491 RPEKQQVETQ
+491 RPEKKYVEKQ
-501 GATMTWY
+501 SALMGWY
-508 LKVVTWTLHHR
+508 LKIVAWTLHHR
-519 SLTMGATLVLF
+519 WLTMGATLVLF
-530 VASLALV
+530 VASLMLV
-537 KLLPTAFIPDDD
+537 KLLPTSFIPDNDI
-549 FDQTRVSIEMT
+549 DQTRVAIELT
-560 PDVELADTERIAAL
+560 PDVALEDTERVAAL
-574 ASARILQLPEVTNI
+574 ASERILAMPEVTNI

-597 TMDSSTSGGGKNK
+597 SMDSNSSGGKAE
-610 NIASLDIVLV
+610 NIAGLDIVLA
-620 PRADREIKKQVEQK
+620 PRAERGSKQEIERQ
-634 ISAILAE
+634 ISSLLAE
-641 VPSARFS
+641 VPGARFT

-659 NFSLTSTNPQLLE
+659 NFSMTSTNPQLLE
-672 QTVQQIMSEVR
+672 QTAQQIMSEIR
-683 ALPIAGDVTSDRS
+683 GLPSAGSVTSDRS

-703 VIPDR
+703 VTPDR

-713 FGVTTQDIATTLRIA
+713 KGVTTQDIATTLRVA

-740 NLDTRQIPIVV
+740 NLDTRQIPIVI
-751 RLPDIAKQNI
+751 RLPDVAKQNVS
-761 NQLEGLYVPSSR
+761 QLEGLYVPSSL
-773 PDGQGVRVGDVAALE
+773 PAGQGVRVGEVASLD
-788 FGVGPAQITRLDRER
+788 FGTGPAQISRLDRER
-803 AISVTIQPG
+803 AISITVQPA
-812 SGELGELVTAVKSTP
+812 SGELGDLVQAVKSVP
-827 TMQNLPPSMTII
+827 AMQQLPPSITII
-839 EQGQAE
+839 DQGQAE
-845 NMAELFNGFVIA
+845 NMAELFSGFVIA
-857 MSVGI
+857 MSVGVV
-862 ICIFGVLI
+862 CILGVLI
-870 LLFGKI
+870 LLFGRI

-931 IAQRLGLPR
+931 IAQRRGLAR
-940 FEAIIDSC
+940 FEAIIDAC

-1006 YTLMDDVSGWFT
+1006 YTLMDDLSGWFA
-1018 KWLTPQGKD
+1018 KWLVPSGK
-1027 EPESTN
+1027 EQTTTN
-1033 DTINDT
+1033 GKV
-1039 MTDEPL
+1039 

>member
-1 MSMNVSS
+1 MSINVSS
-8 YSIKNPLVAILLF
+8 YSIKNPLVAILFF
-21 VLLTIGGIFGF
+21 VLLTMGGLYGF
-32 KQMKV
+32 SQMKV

-49 VTVTLP
+49 VTVSLP
-55 GAAPAQLESDI
+55 GAAPAQLENDI

-72 KLTSIDGVKHIR
+72 RLTSITGVKHIR
-84 SSIQTGAATIV
+84 STLQTGAVTIV
-95 TEFVLEKDIQE
+95 TEFVLEKDISE

-140 IVTYSVS
+140 VVTYTVA

-167 LSDIPGV
+167 LSDIAGV
-174 GSVSRIGGLQ
+174 GAISRVGGLT
-184 REITVAADPIA
+184 REITIAADPIA
-195 LSGLQFSIAQLSNQ
+195 LSGLQLSVVQLSQQ

-216 SSGGEAEVGKTTQT
+216 SSGGEAEVGNSTQT
-230 IRVMGAVERAGELNT
+230 IRVLGAVERANELNQ

-250 PTGGTQALGRMATVT
+250 PTGGTQALGRMAQVT
-265 DGAADQSSIAK
+265 DGAADPSSIAT
-276 LDDQTVVA
+276 LDGQTVVA
-284 FNIVRSRGASE
+284 FNVVRSRGAGE
-295 VEVMA
+295 VEVVE

-307 KLQADV
+307 KLTAQMN
-313 STIEIEKVSDL
+313 TIRIEKVYDRA
-324 VTPISEDYKASLTML
+324 TPVAEDYDASLKML

-353 LRNIRATIVAAV
+353 LRNMRATIVAAV

-392 LSLVVGVL
+392 LSLVIGVL

-411 MRHLRMGKTPYQ
+411 IRHLRMGKTPYE

-462 QFGWTAAIAIFASL
+462 QFGWTAAMAIFASL
-476 MVARLITPMMAAYML
+476 LVARLITPMMAAYIL
-491 RPEKQQVETQ
+491 RPEKRQVEVQ
-501 GATMTWY
+501 SALMTHY
-508 LKVVTWTLHHR
+508 LKMVTWTLHHR
-519 SLTMGATLVLF
+519 WITMMATLVLF
-530 VASLALV
+530 IASMSLV
-537 KLLPTAFIPDDD
+537 PLLPTAFIPDDNS
-549 FDQTRVSIEMT
+549 DQTRVAIELT
-560 PDVELADTERIAAL
+560 PDAELADTERVAAL
-574 ASARILQLPEVTNI
+574 AASRILALPEVTHI

-597 TMDSSTSGGGKNK
+597 SMDSGASSGNK
-610 NIASLDIVLV
+610 ATNIAGLDIVLA
-620 PRADREIKKQVEQK
+620 PRSERILKKDIEAK
-634 ISAILAE
+634 ISELLTT
-641 VPSARFS
+641 VPSARFT
-648 VGLSSGGESGY
+648 VGLSSGGGSGY
-659 NFSLTSTNPQLLE
+659 DFSLTSTNPEILE
-672 QTVQQIMSEVR
+672 QSAQQIMSDIR
-683 ALPIAGDVTSDRS
+683 ALPTAGAVTSDRS

-713 FGVTTQDIATTLRIA
+713 KGVTTLDIAKTLRVA
-728 TVGDYEQRLSKL
+728 TVGDYEQQLSKL
-740 NLDTRQIPIVV
+740 NLDSRQIPIVV
-751 RLPDIAKQNI
+751 RLPDIAKQSVS
-761 NQLEGLYVPSSR
+761 QLEGLYVPSTS
-773 PDGQGVRVGDVAALE
+773 PTGEGVRIGDVAELD
-788 FGVGPAQITRLDRER
+788 FGFGPAQISRLDRER
-803 AISVTIQPG
+803 TINISVQPAG
-812 SGELGELVTAVKSTP
+812 SELGELVQAVKATP
-827 TMQNLPPSMTII
+827 TIQQLPASITLI

-845 NMAELFNGFVIA
+845 NMAELFSGFIIA
-857 MSVGI
+857 MLVGI
-862 ICIFGVLI
+862 VCILGVLI
-870 LLFGKI
+870 LLFGKL
-876 LQPFTILMALPLS
+876 LQPLTILMALPLS
-889 IGGAFV
+889 IGGALA
-895 GLVITNS
+895 GLVITHS

-925 LVDYAL
+925 LVDYAI
-931 IAQRLGLPR
+931 IAQNHGLIR
-940 FEAIIDSC
+940 IDAILDAC

-974 DADPTFRRPMAA
+974 AADPTFRRPMAA

-1006 YTLMDDVSGWFT
+1006 YTLMDDVSRWFG
-1018 KWLTPQGKD
+1018 KWLVPHGKQQA
-1027 EPESTN
+1027 PR
-1033 DTINDT
+1033 
-1039 MTDEPL
+1039 

>member
-1 MSMNVSS
+1 MSLNVSA
-8 YSIKNPLVAILLF
+8 YSIRNPLVAILLF
-21 VLLTIGGIFGF
+21 VLLTLGGIYGF
-32 KQMKV
+32 MQMKV
-37 QQFPDIDFPAVV
+37 QQFPDIDLPAVV

-55 GAAPAQLESDI
+55 GAAPSQLENDI
-66 AKKIEN
+66 AKKVEN
-72 KLTSIDGVKHIR
+72 KLTSIEGVKHIR
-84 SSIQTGAATIV
+84 TTLQTGVATIA

-140 IVTYSVS
+140 VVTYSVAS
-147 ADNMSIED
+147 ENMNVED
-155 LSWFVDDTITKR
+155 LSWFVDDTVTKR

-174 GSVSRIGGLQ
+174 SSVSRIGGLQ

-195 LSGLQFSIAQLSNQ
+195 LSGLKLSISQLSNQ

-230 IRVMGAVERAGELNT
+230 IRVLGAVERASELKD
-245 LQIAV
+245 LQVAV
-250 PTGGTQALGRMATVT
+250 PTGGTQALGRMATIT
-265 DGAADQSSIAK
+265 DGAADPSSIAK
-276 LDDQTVVA
+276 LDGQTVVA
-284 FNIVRSRGASE
+284 FNITRSRGASE
-295 VEVMA
+295 VEVMEL
-300 RVDAELA
+300 VDAELA
-307 KLQADV
+307 KLSADV
-313 STIEIEKVSDL
+313 GNIDIEKVYDRA
-324 VTPISEDYKASLTML
+324 TPIAEDYQASLRML
-339 IEGGILAVIVVFLF
+339 IEGGLLAVVVVFLF
-353 LRNIRATIVAAV
+353 LRNIRATFVAAV

-374 FLGMYLFDFSLN
+374 FLGMYLFGFSLN

-392 LSLVVGVL
+392 LSLVIGVL

-411 MRHLRMGKTPYQ
+411 IRHLRMGKTPYE

-450 AFMGGVVGQFFR
+450 AFMGGIVGQFFR
-462 QFGWTAAIAIFASL
+462 QFGWTAALSIFASL
-476 MVARLITPMMAAYML
+476 MVARLITPMMAAYIL
-491 RPEKQQVETQ
+491 RPEKKHVEKQ
-501 GATMTWY
+501 SALMDWY
-508 LKVVTWTLHHR
+508 LKVVSWTLHHR
-519 SLTMGATLVLF
+519 WITMGATLILF

-537 KLLPTAFIPDDD
+537 KLLPTSFIPDNDI
-549 FDQTRVSIEMT
+549 DQTRVEIELT
-560 PDVELADTERIAAL
+560 PDVALEDTERVAAM
-574 ASARILQLPEVTNI
+574 ASERILAMPEVTNI

-597 TMDSSTSGGGKNK
+597 AMEASSGGKAE
-610 NIASLDIVLV
+610 NIAGLDIVLA
-620 PRADREIKKQVEQK
+620 PRAERGSKQEIERQ
-634 ISAILAE
+634 ISTMLAE
-641 VPSARFS
+641 VPGARFS
-648 VGLSSGGESGY
+648 VGLSSGGETGY
-659 NFSLTSTNPQLLE
+659 NFSLTSTDPRLLE
-672 QTVQQIMSEVR
+672 QTAQQMMAEIR
-683 ALPIAGDVTSDRS
+683 ALPSAGAVTSDRS

-703 VIPDR
+703 VTPNR

-713 FGVTTQDIATTLRIA
+713 KGVTTQDIATTLRVA

-751 RLPDIAKQNI
+751 RLPDIAKQNVS
-761 NQLEGLYVPSSR
+761 QLEGLYVPSAL
-773 PDGQGVRVGDVAALE
+773 PAGQGVRVGEVASLD
-788 FGVGPAQITRLDRER
+788 FGTGPAQISRLDRER
-803 AISVTIQPG
+803 AISITVQPAN
-812 SGELGELVTAVKSTP
+812 GELGDLVQAVKSI
-827 TMQNLPPSMTII
+827 PSMQQMPASITII
-839 EQGQAE
+839 DQGQAE
-845 NMAELFNGFVIA
+845 NMAELFSGFVIA
-857 MSVGI
+857 MSVGVV
-862 ICIFGVLI
+862 CILGVLI
-870 LLFGKI
+870 LLFGRI

-931 IAQRLGLPR
+931 IAQRRGLAR
-940 FEAIIDSC
+940 FDAIIDSC

-1006 YTLMDDVSGWFT
+1006 YTLMDDLSGWFG
-1018 KWLTPQGKD
+1018 KWLIPHGKD
-1027 EPESTN
+1027 KESTV
-1033 DTINDT
+1033 I
-1039 MTDEPL
+1039 EK

>member
-1 MSMNVSS
+1 MSLNVSA

-21 VLLTIGGIFGF
+21 VLLTLGGIYGF
-32 KQMKV
+32 MQMKV
-37 QQFPDIDFPAVV
+37 QQFPDIDLPAVV

-55 GAAPAQLESDI
+55 GAAPSQLENDI
-66 AKKIEN
+66 AKKVEN
-72 KLTSIDGVKHIR
+72 KLTSIEGVKHIR
-84 SSIQTGAATIV
+84 TTLQTGAATMV

-140 IVTYSVS
+140 VVTYSV
-147 ADNMSIED
+147 AAENMNVED
-155 LSWFVDDTITKR
+155 LSWFVDDTVTKR

-174 GSVSRIGGLQ
+174 STVSRIGGLQ
-184 REITVAADPIA
+184 REITVAADPIT
-195 LSGLQFSIAQLSNQ
+195 LSGLKLSIIQLSNQ
-209 IAGIQQD
+209 ITGIQQD

-230 IRVMGAVERAGELNT
+230 IRVLGAVERSSELNN

-250 PTGGTQALGRMATVT
+250 PTGGTQALGRMAQIT
-265 DGAADQSSIAK
+265 DGAADPSSIAK
-276 LDDQTVVA
+276 LDGQTVVA
-284 FNIVRSRGASE
+284 FNITRSRGASE

-300 RVDAELA
+300 LVDAELA
-307 KLQADV
+307 KLSADV
-313 STIEIEKVSDL
+313 GNISIEKVYDRA
-324 VTPISEDYKASLTML
+324 TPVAEDYQASLRML
-339 IEGGILAVIVVFLF
+339 IEGGLLAVVVVFLF
-353 LRNIRATIVAAV
+353 LRNIRATFVAAV

-374 FLGMYLFDFSLN
+374 FLGMYLFGFSLN

-392 LSLVVGVL
+392 LSLVIGVL

-411 MRHLRMGKTPYQ
+411 IRHLRMGKTPYE

-450 AFMGGVVGQFFR
+450 AFMGGIVGQFFR
-462 QFGWTAAIAIFASL
+462 QFGWTAALSIFASL
-476 MVARLITPMMAAYML
+476 MVARLITPMMAAYIL
-491 RPEKQQVETQ
+491 KPEKKHVEKQ
-501 GATMTWY
+501 SALMDWY
-508 LKVVTWTLHHR
+508 LKVVSWTLDHR
-519 SLTMGATLVLF
+519 WITIGATLVLF

-537 KLLPTAFIPDDD
+537 KLLPTSFIPDNDI
-549 FDQTRVSIEMT
+549 DQTRVAIELT
-560 PDVELADTERIAAL
+560 PDVALADTERVAAL
-574 ASARILQLPEVTNI
+574 ASERILAMPEVTNI

-597 TMDSSTSGGGKNK
+597 TMDSSSSGGKAE
-610 NIASLDIVLV
+610 NIAGLDIVLA
-620 PRADREIKKQVEQK
+620 PRAERGSKQEIERKM
-634 ISAILAE
+634 SAMLAE
-641 VPSARFS
+641 VPGARFT
-648 VGLSSGGESGY
+648 VGLSSGGETGY
-659 NFSLTSTNPQLLE
+659 NFSLTSTDPQLLE
-672 QTVQQIMSEVR
+672 QTVQQMMLEIRE
-683 ALPIAGDVTSDRS
+683 LPSAGAVTSDRS

-703 VIPDR
+703 VTPNR

-713 FGVTTQDIATTLRIA
+713 KGVTTQDIATTLRVA

-751 RLPDIAKQNI
+751 RLPDIAKQNVS
-761 NQLEGLYVPSSR
+761 QLEGLYVPSTL
-773 PDGQGVRVGDVAALE
+773 PAGQGVRVGEVATLD
-788 FGVGPAQITRLDRER
+788 FGTGPAQISRLDRER
-803 AISVTIQPG
+803 AISITVQPAN
-812 SGELGELVTAVKSTP
+812 GELGDLVQAVKSI
-827 TMQNLPPSMTII
+827 PSMQQLPASITII
-839 EQGQAE
+839 DQGQAE
-845 NMAELFNGFVIA
+845 NMAELFSGFVIA
-857 MSVGI
+857 MSVGVV
-862 ICIFGVLI
+862 CILGVLI
-870 LLFGKI
+870 LLFGRI

-931 IAQRLGLPR
+931 IAQRRGLTR
-940 FEAIIDSC
+940 FEAIIDAC

-1006 YTLMDDVSGWFT
+1006 YTLMDDLSGWFS
-1018 KWLTPQGKD
+1018 KWLKPQGKGH
-1027 EPESTN
+1027 STTN
-1033 DTINDT
+1033 Q
-1039 MTDEPL
+1039 

>member
-1 MSMNVSS
+1 MSLNVSA

-21 VLLTIGGIFGF
+21 ILLTLGGIYGF
-32 KQMKV
+32 MKMKV
-37 QQFPDIDFPAVV
+37 QQFPDIDLPAVV

-55 GAAPAQLESDI
+55 GAAPSQLENDI

-72 KLTSIDGVKHIR
+72 KLTSIEGIKHIR
-84 SSIQTGAATIV
+84 TTLQTGAATMV

-126 NDPIITKVSTSGFP
+126 NDPIITKVSTAGFP
-140 IVTYSVS
+140 VVTYSVAS
-147 ADNMSIED
+147 ENMNVED
-155 LSWFVDDTITKR
+155 LSWFVDDTVTKR

-174 GSVSRIGGLQ
+174 STVSRIGGLQ
-184 REITVAADPIA
+184 REITVAADPIT
-195 LSGLQFSIAQLSNQ
+195 LSGLKLSITQLSNQ
-209 IAGIQQD
+209 ITGIQQD
-216 SSGGEAEVGKTTQT
+216 SSGGEAEVGKTAQT
-230 IRVMGAVERAGELNT
+230 IRVLGAVERASELND
-245 LQIAV
+245 LQVAIPA
-250 PTGGTQALGRMATVT
+250 GGTQALGRMAQIT
-265 DGAADQSSIAK
+265 DGAADPSSIAK
-276 LDDQTVVA
+276 LDGQTVVA
-284 FNIVRSRGASE
+284 FNITRSRGASE
-295 VEVMA
+295 VEVMEL
-300 RVDAELA
+300 VDAELA
-307 KLQADV
+307 KLSADV
-313 STIEIEKVSDL
+313 GNITIEKVYDRA
-324 VTPISEDYKASLTML
+324 TPIAEDYQASLRML
-339 IEGGILAVIVVFLF
+339 IEGGLLAVVVVFLF

-374 FLGMYLFDFSLN
+374 FLGMYLFGFSLN

-392 LSLVVGVL
+392 LSLVIGVL

-411 MRHLRMGKTPYQ
+411 IRHLRMGKTPYE

-450 AFMGGVVGQFFR
+450 AFMGGIVGQFFR
-462 QFGWTAAIAIFASL
+462 QFGWTAALSIFASL
-476 MVARLITPMMAAYML
+476 MVARLITPMMAAYIL
-491 RPEKQQVETQ
+491 QPEKKHVEKQ
-501 GATMTWY
+501 SALMGWY
-508 LKVVTWTLHHR
+508 LKIVAWTLHHR
-519 SLTMGATLVLF
+519 WLTMGATLVLF
-530 VASLALV
+530 VASLMLV
-537 KLLPTAFIPDDD
+537 KLLPTSFIPDNDI
-549 FDQTRVSIEMT
+549 DQTRVAIELT
-560 PDVELADTERIAAL
+560 PDVALEDTERVAAL
-574 ASARILQLPEVTNI
+574 ASERILAMPEVTNI

-597 TMDSSTSGGGKNK
+597 SMDSNSSGGKAE
-610 NIASLDIVLV
+610 NIAGLDIVLA
-620 PRADREIKKQVEQK
+620 PRAERGSKQEIERQ
-634 ISAILAE
+634 ISSLLAE
-641 VPSARFS
+641 VPGARFT

-659 NFSLTSTNPQLLE
+659 NFSMTSTNPQLLE
-672 QTVQQIMSEVR
+672 QTAQQIMSEIR
-683 ALPIAGDVTSDRS
+683 GLPSAGSVTSDRS

-703 VIPDR
+703 VTPDR

-713 FGVTTQDIATTLRIA
+713 KGVTTQDIATTLRVA

-740 NLDTRQIPIVV
+740 NLDTRQIPIVI
-751 RLPDIAKQNI
+751 RLPDVAKQNVS
-761 NQLEGLYVPSSR
+761 QLEGLYVPSSL
-773 PDGQGVRVGDVAALE
+773 PAGQGVRVGEVASLD
-788 FGVGPAQITRLDRER
+788 FGTGPAQISRLDRER
-803 AISVTIQPG
+803 AISITVQPA
-812 SGELGELVTAVKSTP
+812 SGELGDLVQAVKSVP
-827 TMQNLPPSMTII
+827 AMQQLPPSITII
-839 EQGQAE
+839 DQGQAE
-845 NMAELFNGFVIA
+845 NMAELFSGFVIA
-857 MSVGI
+857 MSVGVV
-862 ICIFGVLI
+862 CILGVLI
-870 LLFGKI
+870 LLFGRI

-931 IAQRLGLPR
+931 IAQRRGLAR
-940 FEAIIDSC
+940 FEAIIDAC

-1006 YTLMDDVSGWFT
+1006 YTLIDDLSGWFA
-1018 KWLTPQGKD
+1018 KWLVPSGK
-1027 EPESTN
+1027 EQT
-1033 DTINDT
+1033 T
-1039 MTDEPL
+1039 TDGKV

>member
-1 MSMNVSS
+1 MSLNVSA

-21 VLLTIGGIFGF
+21 ILLTLGGIYGF
-32 KQMKV
+32 MKMKV
-37 QQFPDIDFPAVV
+37 QQFPDIDLPAVV

-55 GAAPAQLESDI
+55 GAAPSQLENDI

-72 KLTSIDGVKHIR
+72 KLTSIEGIKHIR
-84 SSIQTGAATIV
+84 TTLQTGAATMV

-126 NDPIITKVSTSGFP
+126 NDPIITKVSTAGFP
-140 IVTYSVS
+140 VVTYSVAS
-147 ADNMSIED
+147 KNMNVED
-155 LSWFVDDTITKR
+155 LSWFVDDTVTKR

-174 GSVSRIGGLQ
+174 STVSRIGGLQ
-184 REITVAADPIA
+184 REITVAADPIT
-195 LSGLQFSIAQLSNQ
+195 LSGLKLSITQLSNQ
-209 IAGIQQD
+209 ITGIQQD

-230 IRVMGAVERAGELNT
+230 IRVLGAVERASELND
-245 LQIAV
+245 LQVAIPA
-250 PTGGTQALGRMATVT
+250 GGTQALGRMAQIT
-265 DGAADQSSIAK
+265 DGAADPSSIAK
-276 LDDQTVVA
+276 LDGQTVVA
-284 FNIVRSRGASE
+284 FNITRSRGASE
-295 VEVMA
+295 VEVMEL
-300 RVDAELA
+300 VDAELA
-307 KLQADV
+307 KLSADV
-313 STIEIEKVSDL
+313 GNITIEKVYDRA
-324 VTPISEDYKASLTML
+324 TPIAEDYQASLRML
-339 IEGGILAVIVVFLF
+339 IEGGLLAVVVVFLF

-374 FLGMYLFDFSLN
+374 FLGMYLFGFSLN

-392 LSLVVGVL
+392 LSLVIGVL

-411 MRHLRMGKTPYQ
+411 IRHLRMGKTPYE

-450 AFMGGVVGQFFR
+450 AFMGGIVGQFFR
-462 QFGWTAAIAIFASL
+462 QFGWTAALSIFASL
-476 MVARLITPMMAAYML
+476 MVARLITPMMAAYIL
-491 RPEKQQVETQ
+491 RPEKKHVEKQ
-501 GATMTWY
+501 SALMGWY
-508 LKVVTWTLHHR
+508 LKIVAWTLHHR
-519 SLTMGATLVLF
+519 WLTMGATLVLF
-530 VASLALV
+530 VASLMLV
-537 KLLPTAFIPDDD
+537 KLLPTSFIPDNDI
-549 FDQTRVSIEMT
+549 DQTRVAIELT
-560 PDVELADTERIAAL
+560 PDVALEDTERVAAL
-574 ASARILQLPEVTNI
+574 ASERILAMPEVTNI

-597 TMDSSTSGGGKNK
+597 SMDSNSSGGKAE
-610 NIASLDIVLV
+610 NIAGLDIVLA
-620 PRADREIKKQVEQK
+620 PRAERSSKQEIERQ
-634 ISAILAE
+634 ISSLLAE
-641 VPSARFS
+641 VPGARFT

-659 NFSLTSTNPQLLE
+659 NFSMTSTNPQLLE
-672 QTVQQIMSEVR
+672 QTAQQIMSEIR
-683 ALPIAGDVTSDRS
+683 GLPSAGSVTSDRS

-703 VIPDR
+703 VTPDR

-713 FGVTTQDIATTLRIA
+713 KGVTTQDIATTLRVA

-740 NLDTRQIPIVV
+740 NLDTRQIPIVI
-751 RLPDIAKQNI
+751 RLPDVAKQNVS
-761 NQLEGLYVPSSR
+761 QLEGLYVPSSL
-773 PDGQGVRVGDVAALE
+773 PAGQGVRVGEVASLD
-788 FGVGPAQITRLDRER
+788 FGTGPAQISRLDRER
-803 AISVTIQPG
+803 AISITVQPA
-812 SGELGELVTAVKSTP
+812 SGELGDLVQAVKSVP
-827 TMQNLPPSMTII
+827 AMQQLPPSITII
-839 EQGQAE
+839 DQGQAE
-845 NMAELFNGFVIA
+845 NMAELFSGFVIA
-857 MSVGI
+857 MSVGVV
-862 ICIFGVLI
+862 CILGVLI
-870 LLFGKI
+870 LLFGRI

-931 IAQRLGLPR
+931 IAQRRGLAR
-940 FEAIIDSC
+940 FEAIIDAC

-1006 YTLMDDVSGWFT
+1006 YTLMDDLSGWFA
-1018 KWLTPQGKD
+1018 KWLVPSGK
-1027 EPESTN
+1027 EQT
-1033 DTINDT
+1033 T
-1039 MTDEPL
+1039 TDSKV